1 MKKVL
6 GLDLG
11 VGSIGWS
18 LIALDEYQ
26 RPAEILGMGCRIVPL
41 TKEENKF
48 ASGRGISEN
57 AKRTQMRTMR
67 KMLDRYQQRRTKLA
81 NILREHQMYPDEA
94 LMQLPLMQLWQL
106 RADAATPGRQLSLPE
121 LGRVLY
127 HLSQKRGY
135 RHSKS
140 DESGEKKDTEYVAK
154 VKSRYQQIQEEGFTV
169 GQHFAKLLKDNEQH
183 SERGGVYYNYRT
195 KDQVFPREA
204 YAEEFD
210 RIMAVQRG
218 FHPSLTDR
226 LIAKLRD
233 CIFYQRPLKSC
244 KHLVSYCEFERKQV
258 ELPVKQVERDGTIT
272 YKKQLVDV
280 GPKVAPKSS
289 PLAEVCRIWET
300 LNNLRLYFPD
310 GSERTIT
317 QEEHQRLFDYLQEN
331 DALNLAQT
339 KKILKCKDED
349 LFSNILIEKKK
360 KEKPTEKKKKKGGN
374 EEALSLSALPEEEQ
388 AKKQKETSKDKEDTG
403 NPEVKIKGNTTTA
416 TLRKALKGYK
426 QYLELLSFELSEE
439 EKAEPETGELRP
451 VISERYQQEPLYK
464 LWHILYSIEDK
475 EAMRRAL
482 TKQLGISEADLEAGL
497 LDRLFKID
505 FVKQGYANKSI
516 KFISKLLPHLMQ
528 GYMYSEAAERA
539 GKRHSESLT
548 SEDLQQRPLLDKI
561 PVLQRNSLRQPVV
574 EKILNQMINLV
585 NQLKAD
591 YGEIDEVRVELAR
604 ELKMSREERKRTASN
619 QNKNENAN
627 ARIAALITKDYGLH
641 PTKTRIQ
648 KHKLWKETEGNC
660 MYCGKPVDIKQF
672 LLGSEVEVEHI
683 IPRSILYDDS
693 LSNKTCACHECN
705 QEKGNRTAKEYIL
718 SKDEET
724 QKKYNARV
732 QELFERHKISSAKH
746 SRLHMTL
753 ADIPEDFLERHMR
766 LTQYIS
772 REAHSILAKG
782 IRCVETSSGGI
793 TATLRRLWGYDTIL
807 KELNFEIY
815 KSRGETET
823 ILVDGVATERIANWS
838 KRNDHRHHALDA
850 LVVACS
856 DRKYIRRLNHQNS
869 EADSDSMHDELQET
883 GGKHTDQKQLLDRW
897 LKAQPHFAP
906 HVVQAKIAEI
916 LISLQPEEKTY
927 SRGRNIIKRKGERFV
942 QEGILVPRGALSKE
956 TVYGSILQKEQ
967 QKFVYKRPLQK
978 LGNSDLKS
986 IVDQRLRGII
996 AQRLA
1001 EHGGD
1006 RDKAFAEPLY
1016 SDRAQTQQ
1024 IRSVRCFPT
1033 KGQNTL
1039 IPLRY
1044 DTQGRAKAFIAPGNN
1059 HHVAFYTDSKGQ
1071 LREYV
1076 SSFCQV
1082 IERVRFSL
1090 PPIIY
1095 DPRATMEQALSIAE
1109 LPESVIKD
1117 LPPSDWVIKETLRR
1131 DEFFLM
1137 GMSDEEIA
1145 SALEAQNY
1153 SLLSR
1158 HLYRVQKLSSINYVF
1173 RHHLETSVKEDK
1185 STRGEVPMSY
1195 RVQSLTTYS
1204 NLNPRKVK
1212 IDRLGRI
1219 SLL

>member
-18 LIALDEYQ
+18 LIALDEGQ

-41 TKEENKF
+41 TDEENKF
-48 ASGRGISEN
+48 ASGGGISEN

-140 DESGEKKDTEYVAK
+140 DESGEDKETKYVAE
-154 VKSRYQQIQEEGFTV
+154 VKSRYQQIQEEGLTV

-210 RIMAVQRG
+210 RIMAVQRS

-258 ELPVKQVERDGTIT
+258 ALPVKQVERDGTIT

-317 QEEHQRLFDYLQEN
+317 QEERQRLFDYLQEN
-331 DALNLAQT
+331 DALSLAET
-339 KKILKCKDED
+339 KKLLKCKDED
-349 LFSNILIEKKK
+349 LFSNILMEKKK
-360 KEKPTEKKKKKGGN
+360 KEKPTKKKKEGEK
-374 EEALSLSALPEEEQ
+374 EQDLSLSALPVEEQTKEEE
-388 AKKQKETSKDKEDTG
+388 KKAKDKEEKG

-416 TLRKALKGYK
+416 ILRKALKGYK
-426 QYLELLSFELSEE
+426 QYLELLSFELSEV
-439 EKAEPETGELRP
+439 EKADPETGELRP
-451 VISERYQQEPLYK
+451 VISEHYQQEPLYK
-464 LWHILYSIEDK
+464 LWHILYSIEDR
-475 EAMRRAL
+475 EAMGRAL
-482 TKQLGISEADLEAGL
+482 TKQLGISVADLDAGL
-497 LDRLFKID
+497 LDQLFKVD

-516 KFISKLLPHLMQ
+516 KFISKLIPHLMQ
-528 GYMYSEAAERA
+528 GYMYSEAAKLA
-539 GKRHSESLT
+539 DKRHSESLT
-548 SEDLQQRPLLDKI
+548 SEELQQRPLLDKI

-574 EKILNQMINLV
+574 EKILNQMIHLV

-604 ELKMSREERKRTASN
+604 ELKMSREERERTASN
-619 QNKNENAN
+619 QRKNETENQ
-627 ARIAALITKDYGLH
+627 RIAALITKDYGLH

-648 KHKLWKETEGNC
+648 KYKLWKETEGNC
-660 MYCGKPVDIKQF
+660 MYCGKAVDIKRF

-705 QEKGNRTAKEYIL
+705 QDKGNRTAKEYIL
-718 SKDEET
+718 SKDEAT
-724 QKKYNARV
+724 QRKYNARV
-732 QELFERHKISSAKH
+732 QELFERHKISSAKR
-746 SRLHMTL
+746 SRLHMMV
-753 ADIPEDFLERHMR
+753 ADIPEDFLERHLR

-772 REAHSILAKG
+772 REAHSLLAKG
-782 IRCVETSSGGI
+782 IRSVEASSGGI

-823 ILVDGVATERIANWS
+823 ILVEGVATERIANWS

-850 LVVACS
+850 LVVACTN
-856 DRKYIRRLNHQNS
+856 REHIQRLNYLNS
-869 EADSDSMHDELQET
+869 EADRKGMGDELKET
-883 GGKHTDQKQLLDRW
+883 EGQHTDQKQLLDRW

-906 HVVQAKIAEI
+906 HIVKAKVAEI

-927 SRGRNIIKRKGERFV
+927 SRGRNIIQRKGERFV
-942 QEGILVPRGALSKE
+942 QEGILVPRGELWEATL
-956 TVYGSILQKEQ
+956 YGSIQ
-967 QKFVYKRPLQK
+967 QKGLQRFVYKCSLQK
-978 LGNSDLKS
+978 LKEANLKS

-1001 EHGGD
+1001 EHGND
-1006 RDKAFAEPLY
+1006 PKKAFAEPLY

-1024 IRSVRCFPT
+1024 VRSVRCFA
-1033 KGQNTL
+1033 KFRSGTL
-1039 IPLRY
+1039 LPLRH
-1044 DTQGRAKAFIAPGNN
+1044 DAQGRAKAFIAPGNN
-1059 HHVAFYTDSKGQ
+1059 HHVAFYTDSKGR

-1082 IERVRFSL
+1082 IERVRFGL

-1095 DPRATMEQALSIAE
+1095 DPRATMEQALSITE
-1109 LPESVIKD
+1109 LPESVLKG
-1117 LPPSDWVIKETLRR
+1117 LPPSDWSLKEFIRKGDSIL
-1131 DEFFLM
+1131 L

-1145 SALEAQNY
+1145 AALEAKDY
-1153 SLLSR
+1153 SLLS
-1158 HLYRVQKLSSINYVF
+1158 LYLYCVKSVSGGDYRF
-1173 RHHLETSVKEDK
+1173 RHHLETNDEKKKNAV
-1185 STRGEVPMSY
+1185 GNVPKFYRKRSPSSY
-1195 RVQSLTTYS
+1195 TE
-1204 NLNPRKVK
+1204 LNPRKVK
-1212 IDRLGRI
+1212 IDRLGKI

>member
-18 LIALDEYQ
+18 LIALDEDQ

-48 ASGRGISEN
+48 ASGGGISEN

-140 DESGEKKDTEYVAK
+140 DESGEDKETKYVAE
-154 VKSRYQQIQEEGFTV
+154 VKSRYQQIQEEGLTV
-169 GQHFAKLLKDNEQH
+169 GQHFAKLLKDTEQR

-317 QEEHQRLFDYLQEN
+317 QEERQRLFDYLQEN
-331 DALNLAQT
+331 DALSLAQT
-339 KKILKCKDED
+339 KKLLKCKED
-349 LFSNILIEKKK
+349 LFSNILLEKKK
-360 KEKPTEKKKKKGGN
+360 KEKPTKKKKKGEN

-388 AKKQKETSKDKEDTG
+388 AKMEVETAKDKEEKG
-403 NPEVKIKGNTTTA
+403 NPEVKIKGNTTTT

-426 QYLELLSFELSEE
+426 QYLELLSFELSEV
-439 EKAEPETGELRP
+439 EKADPETGELRP
-451 VISERYQQEPLYK
+451 VISEHYQQEPLYK
-464 LWHILYSIEDK
+464 LWHILYSIEDR
-475 EAMRRAL
+475 EAMGRAL
-482 TKQLGISEADLEAGL
+482 TKQLGISVADLDAGL
-497 LDRLFKID
+497 LDQLFKVD

-516 KFISKLLPHLMQ
+516 KFISKLIPHLMQ
-528 GYMYSEAAERA
+528 GQMYSEAAKLA

-548 SEDLQQRPLLDKI
+548 SEELQQRPLLDKI

-591 YGEIDEVRVELAR
+591 YEEIDEVRVELAR
-604 ELKMSREERKRTASN
+604 ELKMSREERERTASN
-619 QNKNENAN
+619 QRKNETENQ
-627 ARIAALITKDYGLH
+627 RIAALITKYYGLH

-660 MYCGKPVDIKQF
+660 MYCGEPVDIKQF

-705 QEKGNRTAKEYIL
+705 QDKGNRTAKEYIL
-718 SKDEET
+718 SKDEAT
-724 QKKYNARV
+724 QRKYNARV
-732 QELFERHKISSAKH
+732 QGLFERHKISSAKR
-746 SRLHMTL
+746 SRLLMTV

-772 REAHSILAKG
+772 REAHSLLTKG

-823 ILVDGVATERIANWS
+823 ILTEGVPTERIANWS

-856 DRKYIRRLNHQNS
+856 DKKYIQRLNYQNS
-869 EADSDSMHDELQET
+869 EADRKSMKDELKEPE
-883 GGKHTDQKQLLDRW
+883 GKHADQQQLLDRW
-897 LKAQPHFAP
+897 LRAQPHFAP
-906 HVVQAKIAEI
+906 HVVQDKIAEI
-916 LISLQPEEKTY
+916 LISLQPEERTY
-927 SRGRNIIKRKGERFV
+927 SRGRNIVKRKGERFV
-942 QEGILVPRGALSKE
+942 QEGILVPRGELWEA
-956 TVYGSILQKEQ
+956 TFYGSIQ
-967 QKFVYKRPLQK
+967 QKGLQRFVYKCSLQK
-978 LGNSDLKS
+978 LKEANLKS

-1006 RDKAFAEPLY
+1006 PKKAFAEPLY

-1024 IRSVRCFPT
+1024 VRSVRCFA
-1033 KGQNTL
+1033 KFRSGTL
-1039 IPLRY
+1039 LPLRY
-1044 DTQGRAKAFIAPGNN
+1044 DAQGRAKAFIAPGNN

-1071 LREYV
+1071 LQEYV

-1082 IERVRFSL
+1082 IERVRFGL

-1095 DPRATMEQALSIAE
+1095 DPRTTMEQALSITE
-1109 LPESVIKD
+1109 LPGSVLKG
-1117 LPPSDWVIKETLRR
+1117 LPPSDWSLKEFIRKGDSIL
-1131 DEFFLM
+1131 L

-1145 SALEAQNY
+1145 AALEAKDY
-1153 SLLSR
+1153 SLLS
-1158 HLYRVQKLSSINYVF
+1158 LYLYCVKSVSGGDYRF
-1173 RHHLETSVKEDK
+1173 RHHLETNDEKKKNAV
-1185 STRGEVPMSY
+1185 GNVPKFYRKRSPGSY
-1195 RVQSLTTYS
+1195 TE
-1204 NLNPRKVK
+1204 LNPRKVK

>member
-1 MKKVL
+1 
-6 GLDLG
+6 
-11 VGSIGWS
+11 
-18 LIALDEYQ
+18 
-26 RPAEILGMGCRIVPL
+26 
-41 TKEENKF
+41 
-48 ASGRGISEN
+48 
-57 AKRTQMRTMR
+57 
-67 KMLDRYQQRRTKLA
+67 
-81 NILREHQMYPDEA
+81 MY
-94 LMQLPLMQLWQL
+94 
-106 RADAATPGRQLSLPE
+106 
-121 LGRVLY
+121 
-127 HLSQKRGY
+127 
-135 RHSKS
+135 HS
-140 DESGEKKDTEYVAK
+140 
-154 VKSRYQQIQEEGFTV
+154 
-169 GQHFAKLLKDNEQH
+169 
-183 SERGGVYYNYRT
+183 
-195 KDQVFPREA
+195 
-204 YAEEFD
+204 
-210 RIMAVQRG
+210 
-218 FHPSLTDR
+218 
-226 LIAKLRD
+226 
-233 CIFYQRPLKSC
+233 FYPP
-244 KHLVSYCEFERKQV
+244 Y
-258 ELPVKQVERDGTIT
+258 
-272 YKKQLVDV
+272 
-280 GPKVAPKSS
+280 
-289 PLAEVCRIWET
+289 
-300 LNNLRLYFPD
+300 YFPD

-317 QEEHQRLFDYLQEN
+317 QEERQRLFDYLQEN
-331 DALNLAQT
+331 DALSLTQT
-339 KKILKCKDED
+339 KVLLKCKDED
-349 LFSNILIEKKK
+349 LFSNILMEKKK
-360 KEKPTEKKKKKGGN
+360 KEKPTKKKKKGGN
-374 EEALSLSALPEEEQ
+374 EEALFLSALPEEEQ
-388 AKKQKETSKDKEDTG
+388 AKKEEETAKDKEEKG

-426 QYLELLSFELSEE
+426 PYLELLSFELSEE
-439 EKAEPETGELRP
+439 EKADPETGELRP

-482 TKQLGISEADLEAGL
+482 TRQLGISVADLEAGL

-528 GYMYSEAAERA
+528 EQTYSEAAKRA

-548 SEDLQQRPLLDKI
+548 ADELQQRPLLDKI

-591 YGEIDEVRVELAR
+591 YGEIDEARVELAR
-604 ELKMSREERKRTASN
+604 ELKMSREERERTASN
-619 QNKNENAN
+619 QRKNEKENQ
-627 ARIAALITKDYGLH
+627 RIAALITKDYGLH

-648 KHKLWKETEGNC
+648 KYKLWKETEGHC
-660 MYCGKPVDIKQF
+660 MYCGEAVDIKQF

-693 LSNKTCACHECN
+693 LSNKTCACHKCN
-705 QEKGNRTAKEYIL
+705 SEKNNRTAKEYIL

-732 QELFERHKISSAKH
+732 QELFERHKISSAKR

-772 REAHSILAKG
+772 REAHSLLTKG
-782 IRCVETSSGGI
+782 IRCVEASSGGI
-793 TATLRRLWGYDTIL
+793 TATLRRLWGYDKIL

-823 ILVDGVATERIANWS
+823 ILIEGVPTERIANWS

-850 LVVACS
+850 LVVACT
-856 DRKYIRRLNHQNS
+856 DRKYIQRLNHQNS

-883 GGKHTDQKQLLDRW
+883 GGKHTDQQQLLDRW
-897 LKAQPHFAP
+897 LRAQPHFAP

-1001 EHGGD
+1001 EHDGD

-1039 IPLRY
+1039 IPLHY
-1044 DTQGRAKAFIAPGNN
+1044 DAQGKAKAFIAPGNN

-1071 LREYV
+1071 RQEYV

-1082 IERVRFSL
+1082 IERVRFGL

-1095 DPRATMEQALSIAE
+1095 NPRATMEQALTIAE
-1109 LPESVIKD
+1109 LPESVLKA
-1117 LPPSDWVIKETLRR
+1117 LPPSDWSLKEFIRKGDSIL
-1131 DEFFLM
+1131 L
-1137 GMSDEEIA
+1137 GMSDKEIA
-1145 SALEAQNY
+1145 AALEAKRY

-1158 HLYRVQKLSSINYVF
+1158 HLYRVQKLTTRDYYF
-1173 RHHLETSVKEDK
+1173 RHHLESSVKDDK
-1185 STRGEVPMSY
+1185 NAAGEVPKFY
-1195 RVQSLTTYS
+1195 RVQSMKTYS
-1204 NLNPRKVK
+1204 DLNPRKVK
-1212 IDRLGRI
+1212 VDRLGRI

>member
-18 LIALDEYQ
+18 LIALDEDQ

-48 ASGRGISEN
+48 ASGGGISEN

-67 KMLDRYQQRRTKLA
+67 KMLDRYQQRRTKLT

-140 DESGEKKDTEYVAK
+140 DESGEKKDTEYVAE
-154 VKSRYQQIQEEGFTV
+154 VKSRYQQIQEEGLTV
-169 GQHFAKLLKDNEQH
+169 GQHFAKLLKETEQH

-210 RIMAVQRG
+210 RIMAVQRS

-317 QEEHQRLFDYLQEN
+317 QEERQRLFDYLQEN

-349 LFSNILIEKKK
+349 LFSNILLEKKK
-360 KEKPTEKKKKKGGN
+360 KEKPTEKK
-374 EEALSLSALPEEEQ
+374 EEE
-388 AKKQKETSKDKEDTG
+388 TGKDKEDTG

-426 QYLELLSFELSEE
+426 QYLELLSFELTQE
-439 EKAEPETGELRP
+439 EKADPETGELRP

-482 TKQLGISEADLEAGL
+482 TRQLGISEADLEAGL

-528 GYMYSEAAERA
+528 GYMYSEAAERV
-539 GKRHSESLT
+539 GKRHSDSLT

-604 ELKMSREERKRTASN
+604 ELKMSREERERTASN
-619 QNKNENAN
+619 QRKNEKENQ
-627 ARIAALITKDYGLH
+627 RIAALITKDYGLH

-648 KHKLWKETEGNC
+648 KYKLWKETEGNC
-660 MYCGKPVDIKQF
+660 MYCGKTVDIKQF

-693 LSNKTCACHECN
+693 LSNKTCACRECN
-705 QEKGNRTAKEYIL
+705 QAKGNRTAKEYIL

-772 REAHSILAKG
+772 REAHSILTKG
-782 IRCVETSSGGI
+782 IRRVQASSGGI

-823 ILVDGVATERIANWS
+823 ILIEGVPTERIANWS

-850 LVVACS
+850 LVVACT
-856 DRKYIRRLNHQNS
+856 DRKYIQRLNYLNS
-869 EADSDSMHDELQET
+869 EADRKGMGDELKET
-883 GGKHTDQKQLLDRW
+883 EGQHTDQQQLLDRW
-897 LKAQPHFAP
+897 LRAQPHFAP

-942 QEGILVPRGALSKE
+942 QEGILVPRGELWEA
-956 TVYGSILQKEQ
+956 TIYGSIQ
-967 QKFVYKRPLQK
+967 QKGLLKYVYKRPIQK
-978 LGNSDLKS
+978 LGNSELDS
-986 IVDQRLRGII
+986 IVDQRLRSII

-1006 RDKAFAEPLY
+1006 PKKAFAEPLY

-1024 IRSVRCFPT
+1024 VRTVRCFA
-1033 KGQNTL
+1033 KFCSGTL
-1039 IPLRY
+1039 LPLRH
-1044 DTQGRAKAFIAPGNN
+1044 DAQGKAKAFIAPGNN

-1082 IERVRFSL
+1082 IERVRFGL

-1095 DPRATMEQALSIAE
+1095 NPRATMEQALTIAE
-1109 LPESVIKD
+1109 LPESVLKA
-1117 LPPSDWVIKETLRR
+1117 LPPSDWSLQ
-1131 DEFFLM
+1131 EFIRKGDSILL

-1145 SALEAQNY
+1145 AALEAKDY
-1153 SLLSR
+1153 SLLSL
-1158 HLYRVQKLSSINYVF
+1158 HLYCVRSASRGDYRF
-1173 RHHLETSVKEDK
+1173 RHHIETNDEKKKNAV
-1185 STRGEVPMSY
+1185 GNVPKFY
-1195 RVQSLTTYS
+1195 RKRSPGTYTD
-1204 NLNPRKVK
+1204 LNPRKVK

>member
-18 LIALDEYQ
+18 LIALDEDQ

-41 TKEENKF
+41 STEESKF
-48 ASGRGISEN
+48 ASGEGISKN
-57 AKRTQMRTMR
+57 AERTQMRTMR

-106 RADAATPGRQLSLPE
+106 RADAATPGQQLSLPE

-154 VKSRYQQIQEEGFTV
+154 VKSRYQQIQEEGLTV

-289 PLAEVCRIWET
+289 PLVEVCRIWET

-317 QEEHQRLFDYLQEN
+317 QEERQRLFDYLQEN
-331 DALNLAQT
+331 DALSFTQT
-339 KKILKCKDED
+339 KKLLGIKPKEQVWCND
-349 LFSNILIEKKK
+349 LL
-360 KEKPTEKKKKKGGN
+360 
-374 EEALSLSALPEEEQ
+374 
-388 AKKQKETSKDKEDTG
+388 TSK
-403 NPEVKIKGNTTTA
+403 VKGNRTIA
-416 TLRKALKGYK
+416 PLIKAFADYP
-426 QYLELLSFELSEE
+426 QYLDLLPFELAQE
-439 EKAEPETGELRP
+439 EKADPETGELCP

-482 TKQLGISEADLEAGL
+482 TKQLGISEADLDAGL
-497 LDRLFKID
+497 LDQLFKVD

-516 KFISKLLPHLMQ
+516 RFISKLLPHLMQ
-528 GYMYSEAAERA
+528 GQMYSEAAKRA

-548 SEDLQQRPLLDKI
+548 LDELQTRPLLDKI

-604 ELKMSREERKRTASN
+604 ELKMSREERERTAKN
-619 QNKNENAN
+619 QRKNEKENT
-627 ARIAALITKDYGLH
+627 RIAGLIKELGLY
-641 PTKTRIQ
+641 PTRARIQ
-648 KHKLWKETEGNC
+648 KYKLWEESQECC
-660 MYCGKPVDIKQF
+660 MYCGKMMNLTQF
-672 LLGSEVEVEHI
+672 LSGSEVEVEHI

-693 LSNKTCACHECN
+693 LSNKTCACRRCN

-718 SKDEET
+718 SKDQAT
-724 QKKYNARV
+724 QEAYNARV
-732 QELFERHKISSAKH
+732 QELFELHKISAAKR

-753 ADIPEDFLERHMR
+753 SDIPEDFIERHLR

-772 REAHSILAKG
+772 REAQSILAKG
-782 IRCVETSSGGI
+782 IRYVRASEGTV
-793 TATLRRLWGYDTIL
+793 TATLRRLWGYDEIL
-807 KELNFEIY
+807 KRLNFEIY

-823 ILVDGVATERIANWS
+823 VSVGGVATERLANWS

-850 LVVACS
+850 LVVACT
-856 DRKYIRRLNHQNS
+856 RQGYIQRLNRLNTEEDKQ
-869 EADSDSMHDELQET
+869 SMRDELPTQDEQR
-883 GGKHTDQKQLLDRW
+883 GERLQLLERW
-897 LKAQPHFAP
+897 LIAQPHFAP
-906 HVVQAKIAEI
+906 HIVQGKVAEI
-916 LISLQPEEKTY
+916 LVSLHPGGKTY
-927 SRGRNIIKRKGERFV
+927 SRGRNIIKRKGQRFV
-942 QEGILVPRGALSKE
+942 QEGILVPRGALSAE
-956 TVYGSILQKEQ
+956 TVYGSIQQKEL
-967 QKFVYKRPLQK
+967 QKFVYKRPLQD
-978 LGNSDLKS
+978 LGSSDLDS
-986 IVDQRLRGII
+986 IVDQHLRGII

-1001 EHGGD
+1001 EHGND
-1006 RDKAFAEPLY
+1006 TDKAFAEPLY

-1024 IRSVRCFPT
+1024 IRSVRCFPK

-1044 DTQGRAKAFIAPGNN
+1044 DAQGRAKAFIAPGNN

-1071 LREYV
+1071 LQEYV
-1076 SSFCQV
+1076 SNFCQV
-1082 IERVRFSL
+1082 IERVRFGL

-1095 DPRATMEQALSIAE
+1095 DPRATMEQALAMVE
-1109 LPESVIKD
+1109 LPESVLKG
-1117 LPPSDWVIKETLRR
+1117 LPPSDWSLKEFIRKGDSIL
-1131 DEFFLM
+1131 L

-1145 SALEAQNY
+1145 AALEAKDY
-1153 SLLSR
+1153 SLLS
-1158 HLYRVQKLSSINYVF
+1158 LYLYCVKSVSGGDYWF
-1173 RHHLETSVKEDK
+1173 RHHLETNDEKKKNAVGNIPKF
-1185 STRGEVPMSY
+1185 Y
-1195 RVQSLTTYS
+1195 RVRGPRPYIE
-1204 NLNPRKVK
+1204 LNPRKVK
-1212 IDRLGRI
+1212 VDRLGKI

>member
-18 LIALDEYQ
+18 LIALDEDE

-41 TKEENKF
+41 TDEENKF
-48 ASGRGISEN
+48 ASGGGISEN

-67 KMLDRYQQRRTKLA
+67 KMLDRYKQRRTKLA

-140 DESGEKKDTEYVAK
+140 DESGEDKETKYVAE
-154 VKSRYQQIQEEGFTV
+154 VKSRYQQIQEEGLTV

-210 RIMAVQRG
+210 RIMAVQHG

-317 QEEHQRLFDYLQEN
+317 LEERQRLFDYLQEN
-331 DALNLAQT
+331 DALSLTQT
-339 KKILKCKDED
+339 KELLKCKDED
-349 LFSNILIEKKK
+349 LFSNILMEKKK
-360 KEKPTEKKKKKGGN
+360 KEKPTKKKKKGEQ
-374 EEALSLSALPEEEQ
+374 EEALSLSPLPEEEQ
-388 AKKQKETSKDKEDTG
+388 AKKEEETSKDKEEKG

-439 EKAEPETGELRP
+439 EKADPETGELRP
-451 VISERYQQEPLYK
+451 VISEHYQQEPLYK

-482 TKQLGISEADLEAGL
+482 TRQLGISVADLEAGL

-528 GYMYSEAAERA
+528 EQTYSEAAKRA
-539 GKRHSESLT
+539 GKRHSNSLD
-548 SEDLQQRPLLDKI
+548 SDELQTRPLLDKL

-604 ELKMSREERKRTASN
+604 ELKMSREERKRTTSN
-619 QNKNENAN
+619 QRKNEEENQ
-627 ARIAALITKDYGLH
+627 RIATLITKDYGLH

-648 KHKLWKETEGNC
+648 KYKLWKETEGHC
-660 MYCGKPVDIKQF
+660 MYCGEAVDIKQF

-693 LSNKTCACHECN
+693 LSNKTCACRKCN
-705 QEKGNRTAKEYIL
+705 SEKKNRTAKEYIL
-718 SKDEET
+718 SKNEET

-732 QELFERHKISSAKH
+732 QELFERHKISSAKR

-772 REAHSILAKG
+772 REAHSILTKG
-782 IRCVETSSGGI
+782 IRCVEASSGGI
-793 TATLRRLWGYDTIL
+793 TATLRRLWGYDKIL

-823 ILVDGVATERIANWS
+823 ILIEGVPTERIANWS

-850 LVVACS
+850 LVVACT
-856 DRKYIRRLNHQNS
+856 DRKYIQRLNHQNS

-897 LKAQPHFAP
+897 LRAQPHFAP

-942 QEGILVPRGALSKE
+942 QEGILVPRGELWEATL
-956 TVYGSILQKEQ
+956 YGSIQ
-967 QKFVYKRPLQK
+967 QKGLQRFVYKCSLQK
-978 LGNSDLKS
+978 LKEANLKS

-1006 RDKAFAEPLY
+1006 PKKAFAEPLY
-1016 SDRAQTQQ
+1016 SDRTQTQQ
-1024 IRSVRCFPT
+1024 IRSVRCFA
-1033 KGQNTL
+1033 KFRSGTL
-1039 IPLRY
+1039 VPLRH
-1044 DTQGRAKAFIAPGNN
+1044 DAQGRAKAFIAPGNN

-1082 IERVRFSL
+1082 IERVRFGL

>member
-18 LIALDEYQ
+18 LIALDEDQ

-48 ASGRGISEN
+48 ASGGGISEN

-154 VKSRYQQIQEEGFTV
+154 VKSRYQQIQEEGLTV

-258 ELPVKQVERDGTIT
+258 ELAVKQVERDGTIT

-317 QEEHQRLFDYLQEN
+317 QEERQRLFYYLQEN

-360 KEKPTEKKKKKGGN
+360 KEKPTGKKKKGGN
-374 EEALSLSALPEEEQ
+374 EEDLSLSALPEEEQ
-388 AKKQKETSKDKEDTG
+388 TKKEEEKAKDKEEKG

-439 EKAEPETGELRP
+439 EKADPETGELRP
-451 VISERYQQEPLYK
+451 VISERYQQEPLYR

-482 TKQLGISEADLEAGL
+482 TKQLGISEADLDTGL
-497 LDRLFKID
+497 LDQLFKVD
-505 FVKQGYANKSI
+505 FVK
-516 KFISKLLPHLMQ
+516 
-528 GYMYSEAAERA
+528 
-539 GKRHSESLT
+539 
-548 SEDLQQRPLLDKI
+548 
-561 PVLQRNSLRQPVV
+561 
-574 EKILNQMINLV
+574 
-585 NQLKAD
+585 
-591 YGEIDEVRVELAR
+591 
-604 ELKMSREERKRTASN
+604 
-619 QNKNENAN
+619 
-627 ARIAALITKDYGLH
+627 
-641 PTKTRIQ
+641 
-648 KHKLWKETEGNC
+648 
-660 MYCGKPVDIKQF
+660 
-672 LLGSEVEVEHI
+672 
-683 IPRSILYDDS
+683 
-693 LSNKTCACHECN
+693 
-705 QEKGNRTAKEYIL
+705 
-718 SKDEET
+718 
-724 QKKYNARV
+724 
-732 QELFERHKISSAKH
+732 
-746 SRLHMTL
+746 
-753 ADIPEDFLERHMR
+753 
-766 LTQYIS
+766 
-772 REAHSILAKG
+772 
-782 IRCVETSSGGI
+782 
-793 TATLRRLWGYDTIL
+793 
-807 KELNFEIY
+807 
-815 KSRGETET
+815 
-823 ILVDGVATERIANWS
+823 
-838 KRNDHRHHALDA
+838 
-850 LVVACS
+850 
-856 DRKYIRRLNHQNS
+856 
-869 EADSDSMHDELQET
+869 
-883 GGKHTDQKQLLDRW
+883 
-897 LKAQPHFAP
+897 
-906 HVVQAKIAEI
+906 
-916 LISLQPEEKTY
+916 
-927 SRGRNIIKRKGERFV
+927 
-942 QEGILVPRGALSKE
+942 
-956 TVYGSILQKEQ
+956 
-967 QKFVYKRPLQK
+967 
-978 LGNSDLKS
+978 
-986 IVDQRLRGII
+986 
-996 AQRLA
+996 
-1001 EHGGD
+1001 
-1006 RDKAFAEPLY
+1006 
-1016 SDRAQTQQ
+1016 
-1024 IRSVRCFPT
+1024 
-1033 KGQNTL
+1033 
-1039 IPLRY
+1039 
-1044 DTQGRAKAFIAPGNN
+1044 
-1059 HHVAFYTDSKGQ
+1059 
-1071 LREYV
+1071 
-1076 SSFCQV
+1076 
-1082 IERVRFSL
+1082 
-1090 PPIIY
+1090 
-1095 DPRATMEQALSIAE
+1095 
-1109 LPESVIKD
+1109 
-1117 LPPSDWVIKETLRR
+1117 
-1131 DEFFLM
+1131 
-1137 GMSDEEIA
+1137 
-1145 SALEAQNY
+1145 
-1153 SLLSR
+1153 
-1158 HLYRVQKLSSINYVF
+1158 
-1173 RHHLETSVKEDK
+1173 
-1185 STRGEVPMSY
+1185 
-1195 RVQSLTTYS
+1195 
-1204 NLNPRKVK
+1204 
-1212 IDRLGRI
+1212 
-1219 SLL
+1219 

>member
-18 LIALDEYQ
+18 LIALDEDQ

-48 ASGRGISEN
+48 ASGGGISEN

-154 VKSRYQQIQEEGFTV
+154 VKSRYQQIQEEGLTV

-183 SERGGVYYNYRT
+183 SEHGGVYYNYRT

-317 QEEHQRLFDYLQEN
+317 QEERQRLFDYLQEN
-331 DALNLAQT
+331 DALSLAQT
-339 KKILKCKDED
+339 KKLLKCKDED

-360 KEKPTEKKKKKGGN
+360 KEKPTEKKKKGGN
-374 EEALSLSALPEEEQ
+374 EEDLSLSALPEEEQ
-388 AKKQKETSKDKEDTG
+388 TKKEEEKAKDKEEKG

-439 EKAEPETGELRP
+439 EKADPETGELRP

-482 TKQLGISEADLEAGL
+482 TRQLGISEADLDAGL
-497 LDRLFKID
+497 LDQLFKVD

-528 GYMYSEAAERA
+528 GQMYSEAAKLA
-539 GKRHSESLT
+539 GKRHSDSLS

-604 ELKMSREERKRTASN
+604 ELKMSREERERTASN
-619 QNKNENAN
+619 QRKNEKENQ
-627 ARIAALITKDYGLH
+627 RIAALITKDYGLH

-648 KHKLWKETEGNC
+648 KYKLWKETEGNC
-660 MYCGKPVDIKQF
+660 MYCGKAVDIKQF

-718 SKDEET
+718 SKDEAT

-732 QELFERHKISSAKH
+732 QELFERHKISSAKR

-772 REAHSILAKG
+772 REAHSILTKG

-793 TATLRRLWGYDTIL
+793 TATLRRLWSYDTIL

-823 ILVDGVATERIANWS
+823 ILIEGVPTERIANWS

-856 DRKYIRRLNHQNS
+856 DRKYIQRLNHQNS

-897 LKAQPHFAP
+897 LRAQPHFAP

-956 TVYGSILQKEQ
+956 TVYGSIQ
-967 QKFVYKRPLQK
+967 QGDHREIVCKYALHDIEEKDIPH
-978 LGNSDLKS
+978 
-986 IVDQRLRGII
+986 IVDPRLRNII

-1001 EHGGD
+1001 EHDGD

-1016 SDRAQTQQ
+1016 SDQAQTQQ
-1024 IRSVRCFPT
+1024 VRTVRCFT
-1033 KGQNTL
+1033 GLQKEKL
-1039 IPLRY
+1039 APLRR
-1044 DTQGRAKAFIAPGNN
+1044 DAEGQATAFVSPSNN
-1059 HHVAFYTDSKGQ
+1059 HHVAFYRDAKGQ
-1071 LREYV
+1071 LQEYI
-1076 SSFCQV
+1076 SSFWQV
-1082 IERVRFSL
+1082 IERVRFGL

-1095 DPRATMEQALSIAE
+1095 DPRTTMEQALAIAD
-1109 LPESVIKD
+1109 LPESVLKA
-1117 LPPSDWVIKETLRR
+1117 LPPSDWVIEEILRR

-1145 SALEAQNY
+1145 SALETQNY

-1158 HLYRVQKLSSINYVF
+1158 HLYRVQKLATRSYWF
-1173 RHHLETSVKEDK
+1173 RHHLETSVQDK
-1185 STRGEVPMSY
+1185 TNSRGDVPKFYCVTSFKAY
-1195 RVQSLTTYS
+1195 VR
-1204 NLNPRKVK
+1204 LNPRKVK
-1212 IDRLGRI
+1212 VDRLGKI

>member
-18 LIALDEYQ
+18 LIALDEDQ

-48 ASGRGISEN
+48 ASGGGISEN

-140 DESGEKKDTEYVAK
+140 DESGERKDTEYVAK
-154 VKSRYQQIQEEGFTV
+154 VKSRYQQIQEEGLTV

-317 QEEHQRLFDYLQEN
+317 QEERQRLFDYLQEN

-349 LFSNILIEKKK
+349 LFSNILLEKKK
-360 KEKPTEKKKKKGGN
+360 KEKSTEKK
-374 EEALSLSALPEEEQ
+374 EEE
-388 AKKQKETSKDKEDTG
+388 TGKDKEDTG

-426 QYLELLSFELSEE
+426 QYLELLSFELTQA
-439 EKAEPETGELRP
+439 EKADPETGELRP
-451 VISERYQQEPLYK
+451 IISEHYQQEPLYK

-475 EAMRRAL
+475 EAMKRAL
-482 TKQLGISEADLEAGL
+482 TRQLGISEADLEAGL

-539 GKRHSESLT
+539 GKRHSDSLT

-604 ELKMSREERKRTASN
+604 ELKMSREERERTASN
-619 QNKNENAN
+619 QRKNEKDNQ
-627 ARIAALITKDYGLH
+627 RIATLITKDYGLH

-648 KHKLWKETEGNC
+648 KYKLWKETEGNC
-660 MYCGKPVDIKQF
+660 MYCGKTVDIKQF

-693 LSNKTCACHECN
+693 LSNKTCACRKCN
-705 QEKGNRTAKEYIL
+705 SEKKNRTAKEYIL

-732 QELFERHKISSAKH
+732 QELFERHKISSAKR

-772 REAHSILAKG
+772 REAHSILTKG
-782 IRCVETSSGGI
+782 IRCVEASSGGI

-815 KSRGETET
+815 QSRGETET
-823 ILVDGVATERIANWS
+823 ILIEGVPTERIANWS

-850 LVVACS
+850 LVVACTN
-856 DRKYIRRLNHQNS
+856 REHIQRLNYLNS
-869 EADSDSMHDELQET
+869 EADRKGMGDELKET
-883 GGKHTDQKQLLDRW
+883 EGQHTDQQQLLDRW
-897 LKAQPHFAP
+897 LRAQPHFAP

-956 TVYGSILQKEQ
+956 TVYGSIQ
-967 QKFVYKRPLQK
+967 QGDHREIVCKYALHAIEEKDIPH
-978 LGNSDLKS
+978 
-986 IVDQRLRGII
+986 IVDPRLRNII

-1024 IRSVRCFPT
+1024 VGMKR
-1033 KGQNTL
+1033 
-1039 IPLRY
+1039 
-1044 DTQGRAKAFIAPGNN
+1044 GRLQP
-1059 HHVAFYTDSKGQ
+1059 
-1071 LREYV
+1071 
-1076 SSFCQV
+1076 
-1082 IERVRFSL
+1082 
-1090 PPIIY
+1090 
-1095 DPRATMEQALSIAE
+1095 
-1109 LPESVIKD
+1109 
-1117 LPPSDWVIKETLRR
+1117 
-1131 DEFFLM
+1131 
-1137 GMSDEEIA
+1137 
-1145 SALEAQNY
+1145 
-1153 SLLSR
+1153 LSR
-1158 HLYRVQKLSSINYVF
+1158 RAI
-1173 RHHLETSVKEDK
+1173 TI
-1185 STRGEVPMSY
+1185 M
-1195 RVQSLTTYS
+1195 
-1204 NLNPRKVK
+1204 
-1212 IDRLGRI
+1212 
-1219 SLL
+1219 

>member
-18 LIALDEYQ
+18 LIALDEDQ

-41 TKEENKF
+41 TTEESKF
-48 ASGRGISEN
+48 ASGEGISKN
-57 AKRTQMRTMR
+57 AERTQMRTMR

-154 VKSRYQQIQEEGFTV
+154 VKSRYQQIQEEGLTV

-317 QEEHQRLFDYLQEN
+317 QEERQRLFDYLQEN
-331 DALNLAQT
+331 DALSFTQT
-339 KKILKCKDED
+339 KKLLKIKPKEQVWCND
-349 LFSNILIEKKK
+349 LLTSKV
-360 KEKPTEKKKKKGGN
+360 KGN
-374 EEALSLSALPEEEQ
+374 RTIAPLVKAFTDHPQYLDLLAFDLSL
-388 AKKQKETSKDKEDTG
+388 
-403 NPEVKIKGNTTTA
+403 
-416 TLRKALKGYK
+416 
-426 QYLELLSFELSEE
+426 E
-439 EKAEPETGELRP
+439 EKADPETGELRP
-451 VISERYQQEPLYK
+451 VISESCQQEPLYK

-497 LDRLFKID
+497 LEQLFKID

-528 GYMYSEAAERA
+528 GYMYSEAAKRA

-548 SEDLQQRPLLDKI
+548 LDELQTRPLLDKI

-604 ELKMSREERKRTASN
+604 ELKMSREERERTAKN
-619 QNKNENAN
+619 QRKNEKENN
-627 ARIAALITKDYGLH
+627 RIAGLINELGLY
-641 PTKTRIQ
+641 PTRARIQ
-648 KHKLWKETEGNC
+648 KYKLWEESQECC
-660 MYCGKPVDIKQF
+660 MYCGKMMNLTQF
-672 LLGSEVEVEHI
+672 LSGSEVEVEHI

-693 LSNKTCACHECN
+693 LSNKTCACRKCN
-705 QEKGNRTAKEYIL
+705 QEKGNHTAKEYIL
-718 SKDEET
+718 SKDEAT

-732 QELFERHKISSAKH
+732 QELFERHKISSAKR

-753 ADIPEDFLERHMR
+753 ADIPKDFLERHMR

-772 REAHSILAKG
+772 REAHSLLTKG
-782 IRCVETSSGGI
+782 IRSVEASSGGI

-856 DRKYIRRLNHQNS
+856 DRKYIQRLNHQNS
-869 EADSDSMHDELQET
+869 EADRKSMGDDLKET
-883 GGKHTDQKQLLDRW
+883 EGQHTDQQQLLDRW

-956 TVYGSILQKEQ
+956 TVYGSIQ
-967 QKFVYKRPLQK
+967 QGDHREIVCKYALHAIEEKDIPH
-978 LGNSDLKS
+978 
-986 IVDQRLRGII
+986 IVDPRLRNII

-1001 EHGGD
+1001 EHDGD

-1016 SDRAQTQQ
+1016 SDQAQTQQ
-1024 IRSVRCFPT
+1024 VRTVRCFT
-1033 KGQNTL
+1033 GLQREKL
-1039 IPLRY
+1039 APLRW
-1044 DTQGRAKAFIAPGNN
+1044 DAEGQATAFVSPSNN
-1059 HHVAFYTDSKGQ
+1059 HHVAFYRDAKGQ
-1071 LREYV
+1071 LQEYI
-1076 SSFCQV
+1076 SSFWQV
-1082 IERVRFSL
+1082 IERVRFGL

-1095 DPRATMEQALSIAE
+1095 DPRATMEQALAIAD
-1109 LPESVIKD
+1109 LPESVLKA
-1117 LPPSDWVIKETLRR
+1117 LPPSDWVIEEILRR

-1137 GMSDEEIA
+1137 GMNDEEIA
-1145 SALEAQNY
+1145 SALETQNY

-1158 HLYRVQKLSSINYVF
+1158 HLYRVQKLATRSYWF
-1173 RHHLETSVKEDK
+1173 RHHLETSVQDK
-1185 STRGEVPMSY
+1185 TNSRGDVPKFYCVTSFKGY
-1195 RVQSLTTYS
+1195 GK
-1204 NLNPRKVK
+1204 LNPRKVK
-1212 IDRLGRI
+1212 VDRLGRI

>member
-18 LIALDEYQ
+18 LIALDEDQ

-48 ASGRGISEN
+48 ASGGGISEN

-140 DESGEKKDTEYVAK
+140 DESGERKDTEYVAK
-154 VKSRYQQIQEEGFTV
+154 VKIRYQQIQEEGLTV

-258 ELPVKQVERDGTIT
+258 ELSVKQVERDGTIT

-317 QEEHQRLFDYLQEN
+317 LEERQRLFDYLQEN
-331 DALNLAQT
+331 DALSLTQT
-339 KKILKCKDED
+339 KELLKCKDED
-349 LFSNILIEKKK
+349 LFSNILLEKKK
-360 KEKPTEKKKKKGGN
+360 KEKPTAKK
-374 EEALSLSALPEEEQ
+374 EEE
-388 AKKQKETSKDKEDTG
+388 TGKDKEDTG

-426 QYLELLSFELSEE
+426 PYLELLSFELSEE
-439 EKAEPETGELRP
+439 EKADPETGELRP

-482 TKQLGISEADLEAGL
+482 TRQLGISVADLEAGL

-528 GYMYSEAAERA
+528 EQTYSEAAKRA

-548 SEDLQQRPLLDKI
+548 ADELQQRPLLDKI

-591 YGEIDEVRVELAR
+591 YGEIDEARVELAR
-604 ELKMSREERKRTASN
+604 ELKMSREERERTASN
-619 QNKNENAN
+619 QRKNETENQ
-627 ARIAALITKDYGLH
+627 RIAALITKDYGLH

-648 KHKLWKETEGNC
+648 KYKLWKETEGHC
-660 MYCGKPVDIKQF
+660 MYCGEAVDIKQF

-693 LSNKTCACHECN
+693 LSNKTCACHKCN
-705 QEKGNRTAKEYIL
+705 SEKNNRTAKEYIL

-732 QELFERHKISSAKH
+732 QELFERHKISSAKR

-753 ADIPEDFLERHMR
+753 ADIPEDFLERYMR

-772 REAHSILAKG
+772 REAHSLLTKG

-793 TATLRRLWGYDTIL
+793 TATLRRLWGYDEIL

-823 ILVDGVATERIANWS
+823 ILIEGVPTERIANWS

-850 LVVACS
+850 LVVACTCQG
-856 DRKYIRRLNHQNS
+856 YIQRLNRLNTEEYKQ
-869 EADSDSMHDELQET
+869 SMRDELKET
-883 GGKHTDQKQLLDRW
+883 EGKHADQKQLLDRW
-897 LKAQPHFAP
+897 LRAQPHFAP
-906 HVVQAKIAEI
+906 HVVQDKVAEI
-916 LISLQPEEKTY
+916 LVSFHPGGKTY

-942 QEGILVPRGALSKE
+942 QEGILVPRGELWEA
-956 TVYGSILQKEQ
+956 TIYGSIQ
-967 QKFVYKRPLQK
+967 QKGLQRFVYKCSLQK
-978 LGNSDLKS
+978 LKEANLKS

-1001 EHGGD
+1001 EHGND
-1006 RDKAFAEPLY
+1006 PKKAFAEPLY

-1024 IRSVRCFPT
+1024 VRSVRCFA
-1033 KGQNTL
+1033 KFRSGTL
-1039 IPLRY
+1039 VPLRH
-1044 DTQGRAKAFIAPGNN
+1044 DAQGKAKAFIAPGNN

-1082 IERVRFSL
+1082 IERVRFGL

-1158 HLYRVQKLSSINYVF
+1158 HLYRVQKLATRSYWF
-1173 RHHLETSVKEDK
+1173 RHHLETSVQDK
-1185 STRGEVPMSY
+1185 TNSRGDVPKFHCVTSFKGY
-1195 RVQSLTTYS
+1195 GK
-1204 NLNPRKVK
+1204 LNPRKVK

>member
-18 LIALDEYQ
+18 LIALDEGQ

-41 TKEENKF
+41 TDEENKF
-48 ASGRGISEN
+48 ASGGGISEN

-81 NILREHQMYPDEA
+81 NILREHQMYPDKA

-140 DESGEKKDTEYVAK
+140 DESGEKKETKYVAE
-154 VKSRYQQIQEEGFTV
+154 VKSRYQQIQEEGLTV

-226 LIAKLRD
+226 LITKLRD

-258 ELPVKQVERDGTIT
+258 ELSVKQVERDGTIT

-317 QEEHQRLFDYLQEN
+317 LEERQRLFDYLQEN
-331 DALNLAQT
+331 DALSLAQT

-349 LFSNILIEKKK
+349 LFSNILLEKKK
-360 KEKPTEKKKKKGGN
+360 KEKPTEKKKKGGN

-439 EKAEPETGELRP
+439 EKADPETGELRP
-451 VISERYQQEPLYK
+451 VISERYQQEPLYQ

-482 TKQLGISEADLEAGL
+482 TRQLGISVADLEAGL

-528 GYMYSEAAERA
+528 EQTYSEAAKRA

-548 SEDLQQRPLLDKI
+548 ADELQQRPLLDKI

-585 NQLKAD
+585 NQLKVD
-591 YGEIDEVRVELAR
+591 YGEIDEARVELAR
-604 ELKMSREERKRTASN
+604 ELKMSREERERTASN
-619 QNKNENAN
+619 QRKNETENQ
-627 ARIAALITKDYGLH
+627 RIAALITKDYGLH

-648 KHKLWKETEGNC
+648 KYKLWKETEGHC
-660 MYCGKPVDIKQF
+660 MYCGEAVDIKQF

-693 LSNKTCACHECN
+693 LSNKTCACHKCN
-705 QEKGNRTAKEYIL
+705 SEKNNRTAKEYIL

-732 QELFERHKISSAKH
+732 QELFERHKISSAKR

-772 REAHSILAKG
+772 REAHSLLTKG

-793 TATLRRLWGYDTIL
+793 TATLRRLWGYDEIL

-823 ILVDGVATERIANWS
+823 ILIEGVPTERIANWS

-850 LVVACS
+850 LVVACTCQG
-856 DRKYIRRLNHQNS
+856 YIQRLNRLNTEEYKQ
-869 EADSDSMHDELQET
+869 SMRDELKET
-883 GGKHTDQKQLLDRW
+883 EGKHADQKQLLDRW
-897 LKAQPHFAP
+897 LRAQPHFAP
-906 HVVQAKIAEI
+906 HVVQDKVAEI
-916 LISLQPEEKTY
+916 LVSFHPGGKTY

-1039 IPLRY
+1039 IPLHY

-1082 IERVRFSL
+1082 IERVRFGL

-1109 LPESVIKD
+1109 LPEAVLRV
-1117 LPPSDWVIKETLRR
+1117 LPPSYWRLEVTLRR
-1131 DEFFLM
+1131 NELFLL

-1145 SALEAQNY
+1145 AALEAKRY

-1158 HLYRVQKLSSINYVF
+1158 HLYRVQKLTTRDYYF
-1173 RHHLETSVKEDK
+1173 RHHLESSVKDDK
-1185 STRGEVPMSY
+1185 NAAGEVPKFY
-1195 RVQSLTTYS
+1195 RVQSMKTYS
-1204 NLNPRKVK
+1204 DLNPRKVK

>member
-18 LIALDEYQ
+18 LIALDEDQ

-48 ASGRGISEN
+48 ASGGGISEN

-67 KMLDRYQQRRTKLA
+67 KMLDRYQQRRTKLT

-94 LMQLPLMQLWQL
+94 LMRLPLMQLWQL

-154 VKSRYQQIQEEGFTV
+154 VKSRYQQIQEEGLTV

-210 RIMAVQRG
+210 RIMVVQRG

-310 GSERTIT
+310 GRERTIT
-317 QEEHQRLFDYLQEN
+317 QEERQRLFDYLQEN

-349 LFSNILIEKKK
+349 LFSNILLEKKK
-360 KEKPTEKKKKKGGN
+360 KEKPTKKKK
-374 EEALSLSALPEEEQ
+374 E
-388 AKKQKETSKDKEDTG
+388 ETSKDKEDTG

-439 EKAEPETGELRP
+439 EKADPETGELRP
-451 VISERYQQEPLYK
+451 VISEHYQQEPLYK

-482 TKQLGISEADLEAGL
+482 TRQLGISEADLEAGL
-497 LDRLFKID
+497 LDRLFKVD

-528 GYMYSEAAERA
+528 GQMYSEAAKLA
-539 GKRHSESLT
+539 GKRHSDSLT

-604 ELKMSREERKRTASN
+604 ELKMSREERERTASN
-619 QNKNENAN
+619 QRKNEKENQ
-627 ARIAALITKDYGLH
+627 RIAALITKDYELH

-648 KHKLWKETEGNC
+648 KYKLWKETEGHC
-660 MYCGKPVDIKQF
+660 MYCGEAVDIKQF

-693 LSNKTCACHECN
+693 LSNKTCACHKCN
-705 QEKGNRTAKEYIL
+705 SEKNNRTAKEYIL

-732 QELFERHKISSAKH
+732 QELFERHKISSAKR

-772 REAHSILAKG
+772 REAHSILTKG

-823 ILVDGVATERIANWS
+823 ILVEGVPTERIANWS

-850 LVVACS
+850 LVVACT
-856 DRKYIRRLNHQNS
+856 DKKYIQRLNHQNS
-869 EADSDSMHDELQET
+869 EADRKSMGDELKET
-883 GGKHTDQKQLLDRW
+883 EGKHTDQRQLLDRW

-906 HVVQAKIAEI
+906 HVVQDKIAEI

-956 TVYGSILQKEQ
+956 TVYGSIQQKEL

-978 LGNSDLKS
+978 LGNSDLEF

-996 AQRLA
+996 AKRLA

-1006 RDKAFAEPLY
+1006 RDKAFAEPLF

-1044 DTQGRAKAFIAPGNN
+1044 DAQGRAKAFIAPGNN

-1082 IERVRFSL
+1082 IERVRFGL

-1095 DPRATMEQALSIAE
+1095 NPHATMEQALAIAD
-1109 LPESVIKD
+1109 LPESVLKG

-1185 STRGEVPMSY
+1185 STRGEVPRSY

>member
-18 LIALDEYQ
+18 LIALDEDQ

-48 ASGRGISEN
+48 ASGGGISEN

-140 DESGEKKDTEYVAK
+140 DESGEKKDTEYVAE
-154 VKSRYQQIQEEGFTV
+154 VKSRYQQIQEEGLTV
-169 GQHFAKLLKDNEQH
+169 GQHFAKLLKDTEQH

-210 RIMAVQRG
+210 RIMAVQRS

-289 PLAEVCRIWET
+289 PLGEVCRIWET

-317 QEEHQRLFDYLQEN
+317 QEERQRLFDYLQEN
-331 DALNLAQT
+331 DALSLAQT

-349 LFSNILIEKKK
+349 LFSNILLEKKK
-360 KEKPTEKKKKKGGN
+360 KEKPTEKK
-374 EEALSLSALPEEEQ
+374 E
-388 AKKQKETSKDKEDTG
+388 KETSKAKEDTG

-426 QYLELLSFELSEE
+426 QYLELLSFELTQE
-439 EKAEPETGELRP
+439 EKADPETGELRP
-451 VISERYQQEPLYK
+451 VISEHYQQEPLYK

-475 EAMRRAL
+475 EAMRGAL
-482 TKQLGISEADLEAGL
+482 TRQLGISEADLDAGL
-497 LDRLFKID
+497 LDKLFKVD

-528 GYMYSEAAERA
+528 GQMYSEAAERA
-539 GKRHSESLT
+539 GKRHSDSLT

-561 PVLQRNSLRQPVV
+561 SVLQRNSLRQPVV

-604 ELKMSREERKRTASN
+604 ELKMSREERERTASN
-619 QNKNENAN
+619 QRKNEKENQ
-627 ARIAALITKDYGLH
+627 RIAALITKDYGLH

-693 LSNKTCACHECN
+693 LSNKTCACRKCN
-705 QEKGNRTAKEYIL
+705 SEKKNRTAKEYIL

-732 QELFERHKISSAKH
+732 QELFERHKISSAKR

-772 REAHSILAKG
+772 REAHSILTKG
-782 IRCVETSSGGI
+782 IRCVEASSGGI

-815 KSRGETET
+815 QSRGETET
-823 ILVDGVATERIANWS
+823 ILIEGVPTERIANWS

-850 LVVACS
+850 LVVACTN
-856 DRKYIRRLNHQNS
+856 REHIQRLNYLNS
-869 EADSDSMHDELQET
+869 EADRKGMGDELKET
-883 GGKHTDQKQLLDRW
+883 EGQHTDQQQLLDRW
-897 LKAQPHFAP
+897 LRAQPHFAP

-956 TVYGSILQKEQ
+956 TVYGSIQ
-967 QKFVYKRPLQK
+967 QGDHREIVCKYALHAIEEKDIPH
-978 LGNSDLKS
+978 
-986 IVDQRLRGII
+986 IVDPRLRNII

-1024 IRSVRCFPT
+1024 VRTVRCFA
-1033 KGQNTL
+1033 KFCSGTL
-1039 IPLRY
+1039 LPLRH
-1044 DTQGRAKAFIAPGNN
+1044 DAQGKAKAFIAPGNN

-1082 IERVRFSL
+1082 IERVRFGL

-1095 DPRATMEQALSIAE
+1095 NPRATMEQALTIAE
-1109 LPESVIKD
+1109 LPESVLKA
-1117 LPPSDWVIKETLRR
+1117 LPPSDWSLQ
-1131 DEFFLM
+1131 EFIRKGDSILL

-1145 SALEAQNY
+1145 AALEAKDY
-1153 SLLSR
+1153 SLLSL
-1158 HLYRVQKLSSINYVF
+1158 HLYCVRSASRGDYRF
-1173 RHHLETSVKEDK
+1173 RHHIETNDEKKKNAV
-1185 STRGEVPMSY
+1185 GNVPKFY
-1195 RVQSLTTYS
+1195 RKRSPGTYTD
-1204 NLNPRKVK
+1204 LNPRKVK

>member
-18 LIALDEYQ
+18 LIALDEDQ

-48 ASGRGISEN
+48 ASGGGISEN

-154 VKSRYQQIQEEGFTV
+154 VKSRYQQIQEEGLTV
-169 GQHFAKLLKDNEQH
+169 GQHFAKLLKDNKQH

-258 ELPVKQVERDGTIT
+258 ELAVKQVERDGTIT

-317 QEEHQRLFDYLQEN
+317 QEERQRLFDYLQEN
-331 DALNLAQT
+331 DALSLAQT

-349 LFSNILIEKKK
+349 LFSNILLEKKK
-360 KEKPTEKKKKKGGN
+360 KEKPTEKKKKGGN
-374 EEALSLSALPEEEQ
+374 EEDLSFSALPEEEQ
-388 AKKQKETSKDKEDTG
+388 AKMEAETAKDREEKG

-416 TLRKALKGYK
+416 TLRKAFKGYK

-439 EKAEPETGELRP
+439 EKADPETGELRP
-451 VISERYQQEPLYK
+451 VISERHQQEPLYK

-482 TKQLGISEADLEAGL
+482 TRQLGISEADLDAGL
-497 LDRLFKID
+497 LDQLFKVD

-528 GYMYSEAAERA
+528 EQTYSEAAKRA

-548 SEDLQQRPLLDKI
+548 ADELQQRPLLDKI

-604 ELKMSREERKRTASN
+604 ELKMSREERKRTTSN
-619 QNKNENAN
+619 QRKNEEENQ
-627 ARIAALITKDYGLH
+627 RIATLITKDYGLH

-648 KHKLWKETEGNC
+648 KYKLWKETEGHC
-660 MYCGKPVDIKQF
+660 MYCGEAVDIKQF

-693 LSNKTCACHECN
+693 LSNKTCACRKCN
-705 QEKGNRTAKEYIL
+705 SEKKNRTAKEYIL
-718 SKDEET
+718 SKNEET

-732 QELFERHKISSAKH
+732 QELFERHKISSAKR

-772 REAHSILAKG
+772 REAHSILTKG
-782 IRCVETSSGGI
+782 IRCVEASSGGI
-793 TATLRRLWGYDTIL
+793 TATLRRLWGYDKIL

-823 ILVDGVATERIANWS
+823 ILIEGVPTERIANWS

-850 LVVACS
+850 LVVACT
-856 DRKYIRRLNHQNS
+856 DRKYIQRLNHQNS

-897 LKAQPHFAP
+897 LRVQPHFAP

-942 QEGILVPRGALSKE
+942 QEGILVPRGELWEATL
-956 TVYGSILQKEQ
+956 YGSIQ
-967 QKFVYKRPLQK
+967 QKGLQRFVYKCSLQK
-978 LGNSDLKS
+978 LKEANLKS

-1001 EHGGD
+1001 EHGND
-1006 RDKAFAEPLY
+1006 PKKAFAEPLY
-1016 SDRAQTQQ
+1016 SDQAQTQQ
-1024 IRSVRCFPT
+1024 VRSVRCFA
-1033 KGQNTL
+1033 KFRSGTL
-1039 IPLRY
+1039 VPLRH
-1044 DTQGRAKAFIAPGNN
+1044 DAQGKAKAFIAPGNN

-1076 SSFCQV
+1076 NSFCQV
-1082 IERVRFSL
+1082 IERVRFGL

-1095 DPRATMEQALSIAE
+1095 NPRATMEQALTIAE
-1109 LPESVIKD
+1109 LPESVLKA
-1117 LPPSDWVIKETLRR
+1117 LPPSDWSLKEFIRKGDSIL
-1131 DEFFLM
+1131 L

-1145 SALEAQNY
+1145 AALEAKDY
-1153 SLLSR
+1153 SLLSL
-1158 HLYRVQKLSSINYVF
+1158 HLYCVRSASRGDYWF
-1173 RHHLETSVKEDK
+1173 RHHLETNDEKKKNAV
-1185 STRGEVPMSY
+1185 GNVPKFYRKRSPGSY
-1195 RVQSLTTYS
+1195 TE
-1204 NLNPRKVK
+1204 LNPRKVK

>member
-18 LIALDEYQ
+18 LIALDEDQ

-48 ASGRGISEN
+48 ASGGGISEN

-140 DESGEKKDTEYVAK
+140 DESGEKKDTEYVAE
-154 VKSRYQQIQEEGFTV
+154 VKSRYQQIQEEGLTV
-169 GQHFAKLLKDNEQH
+169 GQHFAKLLKETEQH

-210 RIMAVQRG
+210 RIMAVQCG

-310 GSERTIT
+310 GRERTIT
-317 QEEHQRLFDYLQEN
+317 LEERQRLFDYLQEN

-349 LFSNILIEKKK
+349 LFSNILLEKKK
-360 KEKPTEKKKKKGGN
+360 KEKPTEKK
-374 EEALSLSALPEEEQ
+374 EEE
-388 AKKQKETSKDKEDTG
+388 TGKDKEDTG

-426 QYLELLSFELSEE
+426 QYLELLSFELTQE
-439 EKAEPETGELRP
+439 EKADPETGELRP

-482 TKQLGISEADLEAGL
+482 TRQLGISEADLEAGL

-528 GYMYSEAAERA
+528 GQMYSEAAKRA
-539 GKRHSESLT
+539 GKRHSDSLD
-548 SEDLQQRPLLDKI
+548 SGELQTRPLLDKL

-604 ELKMSREERKRTASN
+604 ELKMSREERERTASN
-619 QNKNENAN
+619 QRKNEKENQ
-627 ARIAALITKDYGLH
+627 RIAALITKDYGLH

-648 KHKLWKETEGNC
+648 KYKLWKETEGNC

-672 LLGSEVEVEHI
+672 LLGSDVEVEHI

-693 LSNKTCACHECN
+693 LSNKTCACRKCN
-705 QEKGNRTAKEYIL
+705 SEKGNRTAKEYIL

-732 QELFERHKISSAKH
+732 QELFERHKISSAKR

-753 ADIPEDFLERHMR
+753 ADIPEDFLERHLR

-772 REAHSILAKG
+772 REAHSILTKG
-782 IRCVETSSGGI
+782 IRRVQASSGGI
-793 TATLRRLWGYDTIL
+793 TATLRRLWGYDEIL
-807 KELNFEIY
+807 KRLNFEIY

-823 ILVDGVATERIANWS
+823 ILIEGVPTERIANWS

-850 LVVACS
+850 LVVACT
-856 DRKYIRRLNHQNS
+856 DRKYIQRLNYQNS
-869 EADSDSMHDELQET
+869 EADRKGMGDELKET
-883 GGKHTDQKQLLDRW
+883 EGQHTDQQQLLDRW
-897 LKAQPHFAP
+897 LRAQPHFAP

-916 LISLQPEEKTY
+916 LISFHPGGKTY

-942 QEGILVPRGALSKE
+942 QEGILVPRGELWEATL
-956 TVYGSILQKEQ
+956 YGSIQ
-967 QKFVYKRPLQK
+967 QKGLQRFVYKCSLQK
-978 LGNSDLKS
+978 LKEANLKY

-996 AQRLA
+996 TQRLA

-1006 RDKAFAEPLY
+1006 RDKAFAEPLF

-1044 DTQGRAKAFIAPGNN
+1044 GAQGRAKAFIAPGNN

-1082 IERVRFSL
+1082 IERVRFGL

-1095 DPRATMEQALSIAE
+1095 DPRATMEQALAIAD
-1109 LPESVIKD
+1109 LPESVLKG

-1185 STRGEVPMSY
+1185 STRGEVPRSY

-1212 IDRLGRI
+1212 VDRLGKI

>member
-18 LIALDEYQ
+18 LIALDEDQ

-41 TKEENKF
+41 TTEESKF
-48 ASGRGISEN
+48 ASGEGISKN
-57 AKRTQMRTMR
+57 AERTQMRTMR
-67 KMLDRYQQRRTKLA
+67 KMLDRYQQRRTKLT
-81 NILREHQMYPDEA
+81 NILREHQMHPDEA
-94 LMQLPLMQLWQL
+94 LMQLPLIQLWQL
-106 RADAATPGRQLSLPE
+106 RADAVTPGRQLSLPE

-140 DESGEKKDTEYVAK
+140 DESGEKKDTEYVAE

-183 SERGGVYYNYRT
+183 SEHGGVYYNYRT

-258 ELPVKQVERDGTIT
+258 ELPIKQVERDGTIT

-317 QEEHQRLFDYLQEN
+317 LEERQRLFDYLQEN
-331 DALNLAQT
+331 DALSFTQT
-339 KKILKCKDED
+339 KKLLKIKPKEQVWCND
-349 LFSNILIEKKK
+349 LL
-360 KEKPTEKKKKKGGN
+360 
-374 EEALSLSALPEEEQ
+374 
-388 AKKQKETSKDKEDTG
+388 TSK
-403 NPEVKIKGNTTTA
+403 VKGNRTIA
-416 TLRKALKGYK
+416 PLIKAFADYP
-426 QYLELLSFELSEE
+426 QYLDLLSFELSEE
-439 EKAEPETGELRP
+439 EKADPETGELRP
-451 VISERYQQEPLYK
+451 AISERYQQEPLYK

-482 TKQLGISEADLEAGL
+482 TRQLGISEADLDTGL
-497 LDRLFKID
+497 LDQLFKVD

-528 GYMYSEAAERA
+528 GQMYSEAAKRA

-548 SEDLQQRPLLDKI
+548 LDELQTRPLLDKI

-604 ELKMSREERKRTASN
+604 ELKMSREERERTAKN
-619 QNKNENAN
+619 QRKNEKENN
-627 ARIAALITKDYGLH
+627 RIAGLINELGLY
-641 PTKTRIQ
+641 PTRARIQ
-648 KHKLWKETEGNC
+648 KYKLWEESQECC
-660 MYCGKPVDIKQF
+660 MYCGKMMNLKQF
-672 LLGSEVEVEHI
+672 LSGSEVEVEHI

-693 LSNKTCACHECN
+693 LSNKTCACRKCN
-705 QEKGNRTAKEYIL
+705 SEKGNRTAKEYIL

-732 QELFERHKISSAKH
+732 QELFERHKISSAKR

-753 ADIPEDFLERHMR
+753 ADIPEDFLERHLR

-772 REAHSILAKG
+772 REAHSLLTKG
-782 IRCVETSSGGI
+782 IRSVEASSGGI

-856 DRKYIRRLNHQNS
+856 DRKYIQRLNHQNS

-883 GGKHTDQKQLLDRW
+883 GGKHTDQQQLLDRW
-897 LKAQPHFAP
+897 LRAQPHFAP

-1001 EHGGD
+1001 EHDGD

-1024 IRSVRCFPT
+1024 VRTVRCFT
-1033 KGQNTL
+1033 GLQREKL
-1039 IPLRY
+1039 APLRR
-1044 DTQGRAKAFIAPGNN
+1044 DEEGQATAFVSPSNN
-1059 HHVAFYTDSKGQ
+1059 HHVAFYRDAKGQ
-1071 LREYV
+1071 LQEYI
-1076 SSFCQV
+1076 SSFWQV
-1082 IERVRFSL
+1082 IERVRFGL

-1095 DPRATMEQALSIAE
+1095 DPRTTMEQALVIAD
-1109 LPESVIKD
+1109 LPESVLKA
-1117 LPPSDWVIKETLRR
+1117 LPPSDWVIEEILRR

-1137 GMSDEEIA
+1137 GMNDEEIA
-1145 SALEAQNY
+1145 SALETQNY

-1158 HLYRVQKLSSINYVF
+1158 HLYRVQKLATRSYWF
-1173 RHHLETSVKEDK
+1173 RHHLETSVQDK
-1185 STRGEVPMSY
+1185 TNSRGDVPKFYCVTSFKGY
-1195 RVQSLTTYS
+1195 GK
-1204 NLNPRKVK
+1204 LNPRKVK
-1212 IDRLGRI
+1212 VDRLGRI

>member
-18 LIALDEYQ
+18 LIALDEGQ

-41 TKEENKF
+41 TDEENKF
-48 ASGRGISEN
+48 ASGGGISEN

-140 DESGEKKDTEYVAK
+140 DESGEDKETKYVAE
-154 VKSRYQQIQEEGFTV
+154 VKSRYQQIQEEGLTV

-310 GSERTIT
+310 GRERTIT
-317 QEEHQRLFDYLQEN
+317 QEERQRLFDYLQEN

-349 LFSNILIEKKK
+349 LFSNILLEKKK
-360 KEKPTEKKKKKGGN
+360 KEKPTEKKKKGGN
-374 EEALSLSALPEEEQ
+374 EEALSLRALPEEEQ
-388 AKKQKETSKDKEDTG
+388 AKKKKETGKDKEDTG

-439 EKAEPETGELRP
+439 EKADPETGELRP

-482 TKQLGISEADLEAGL
+482 TRQLGISVADLEAGL

-528 GYMYSEAAERA
+528 EQTYSEAAKRA

-548 SEDLQQRPLLDKI
+548 ADELQQRPLLDKI

-591 YGEIDEVRVELAR
+591 YGEIDEARVELAR
-604 ELKMSREERKRTASN
+604 ELKMSREERERTASN
-619 QNKNENAN
+619 QRKNETENQ
-627 ARIAALITKDYGLH
+627 RIAALITKDYGLH

-648 KHKLWKETEGNC
+648 KYKLWKETEGHC
-660 MYCGKPVDIKQF
+660 MYCGEAVDIKQF

-693 LSNKTCACHECN
+693 LSNKTCACHKCN
-705 QEKGNRTAKEYIL
+705 SEKNNRTAKEYIL

-732 QELFERHKISSAKH
+732 QELFERHKISSAKR

-772 REAHSILAKG
+772 REAHSILTKG
-782 IRCVETSSGGI
+782 IRRVETSSGGI
-793 TATLRRLWGYDTIL
+793 TAILRRLWGYDEIL

-823 ILVDGVATERIANWS
+823 ILIEGVPTERIANWS

-850 LVVACS
+850 LVVACTCQG
-856 DRKYIRRLNHQNS
+856 YIQRLNRLNTEEYKQ
-869 EADSDSMHDELQET
+869 SMRDELKET
-883 GGKHTDQKQLLDRW
+883 EGKHADQKQLLDRW
-897 LKAQPHFAP
+897 LRAQPHFAP
-906 HVVQAKIAEI
+906 HVVQDKVAEV
-916 LISLQPEEKTY
+916 LVSFHPGGKTY

-942 QEGILVPRGALSKE
+942 QEGILVPRGELWEATL
-956 TVYGSILQKEQ
+956 YGSIQ
-967 QKFVYKRPLQK
+967 QKGLQRFVYKCSLQK
-978 LGNSDLKS
+978 LKEANLKS

-1006 RDKAFAEPLY
+1006 PKKAFAEPLY
-1016 SDRAQTQQ
+1016 SDRTQTQQ
-1024 IRSVRCFPT
+1024 IRSVRCFA
-1033 KGQNTL
+1033 KFRSGTL
-1039 IPLRY
+1039 VPLRH
-1044 DTQGRAKAFIAPGNN
+1044 DAQGRAKAFIAPGNN

-1082 IERVRFSL
+1082 IERVRFGL
-1090 PPIIY
+1090 PSIIY
-1095 DPRATMEQALSIAE
+1095 DPRATMEQALTIAE
-1109 LPESVIKD
+1109 LPESVLKV
-1117 LPPSDWVIKETLRR
+1117 LPPSDWSLKEFIRKGDSIL
-1131 DEFFLM
+1131 L

-1145 SALEAQNY
+1145 AALEAKDY
-1153 SLLSR
+1153 SLLS
-1158 HLYRVQKLSSINYVF
+1158 LYLYCVKSVSGGDYRF
-1173 RHHLETSVKEDK
+1173 RHHLETNDEKTKNAV
-1185 STRGEVPMSY
+1185 GNVPKFY
-1195 RVQSLTTYS
+1195 RKRSPGTYTE
-1204 NLNPRKVK
+1204 LNPRKVK

>member
-18 LIALDEYQ
+18 LIALDEDQ

-41 TKEENKF
+41 TTEESKF
-48 ASGRGISEN
+48 ASGEGISKN
-57 AKRTQMRTMR
+57 AERTQMRTMR

-106 RADAATPGRQLSLPE
+106 RADAATPGHQLSLPE

-140 DESGEKKDTEYVAK
+140 DESGEKKDTEYVAE
-154 VKSRYQQIQEEGFTV
+154 VKSRYQQIQEEGLTV
-169 GQHFAKLLKDNEQH
+169 GQHFAKLLKDTEQR

-317 QEEHQRLFDYLQEN
+317 QEERQRLFDYLQEN
-331 DALNLAQT
+331 DALSLAQT
-339 KKILKCKDED
+339 KKLLKCKDED

-360 KEKPTEKKKKKGGN
+360 KEKPTEKKKKGGN
-374 EEALSLSALPEEEQ
+374 EEDLSLSALPEEEQ
-388 AKKQKETSKDKEDTG
+388 AKMEAETAKDKEEKG

-416 TLRKALKGYK
+416 ILRKALKGYK
-426 QYLELLSFELSEE
+426 PYLELLSFELTQE
-439 EKAEPETGELRP
+439 EKADPETGELRP
-451 VISERYQQEPLYK
+451 VISECYQQEPLYK

-482 TKQLGISEADLEAGL
+482 TKQIGISEADLEAGL
-497 LDRLFKID
+497 LDQLFKVD

-548 SEDLQQRPLLDKI
+548 LNELQTRPLLDKI

-585 NQLKAD
+585 NQLKED

-604 ELKMSREERKRTASN
+604 ELKMSREERERTAKN
-619 QNKNENAN
+619 QRKNEKENK
-627 ARIAALITKDYGLH
+627 RIAGLIKELGLS
-641 PTKTRIQ
+641 PTRARIQ
-648 KHKLWKETEGNC
+648 KYKLWEESQECC
-660 MYCGKPVDIKQF
+660 MYCGKMMNLTQF
-672 LLGSEVEVEHI
+672 LSGSEVEVEHI

-693 LSNKTCACHECN
+693 LSNKTCACRMCN

-718 SKDEET
+718 SKDEAT
-724 QKKYNARV
+724 QKDYNARV
-732 QELFERHKISSAKH
+732 QELFELHKISASKR

-753 ADIPEDFLERHMR
+753 ADIPEDFLERHLR

-772 REAHSILAKG
+772 REAQSILAKG
-782 IRCVETSSGGI
+782 IRYVRASEGTV
-793 TATLRRLWGYDTIL
+793 TATLRRLWGYDEIL
-807 KELNFEIY
+807 KRLNFEIY

-823 ILVDGVATERIANWS
+823 VSVGGVATERLANWS

-850 LVVACS
+850 LVVACT
-856 DRKYIRRLNHQNS
+856 RQGYIQRLNRLNT
-869 EADSDSMHDELQET
+869 EVDKESMRDELPAHEEQRGERL
-883 GGKHTDQKQLLDRW
+883 QLLERW
-897 LKAQPHFAP
+897 LIAQPHFAP
-906 HVVQAKIAEI
+906 HIVQGKVAEI
-916 LISLQPEEKTY
+916 LVSLHPGGKTY
-927 SRGRNIIKRKGERFV
+927 SKGRNIIKRKGQRFV
-942 QEGILVPRGALSKE
+942 QEGILVPRGALSAE
-956 TVYGSILQKEQ
+956 TVYGSIQ
-967 QKFVYKRPLQK
+967 QGDHREIVCKYALHAITGKDTPH
-978 LGNSDLKS
+978 
-986 IVDQRLRGII
+986 IVDQRLRSII

-1006 RDKAFAEPLY
+1006 PKKAFAEPLY
-1016 SDRAQTQQ
+1016 SDRAKTQQ
-1024 IRSVRCFPT
+1024 VRSVRCFTGLLKEKLAPLHRDAE
-1033 KGQNTL
+1033 GQVT
-1039 IPLRY
+1039 
-1044 DTQGRAKAFIAPGNN
+1044 AFVSPSNN
-1059 HHVAFYTDSKGQ
+1059 HHVALYRDAAGQ
-1071 LREYV
+1071 LQECI
-1076 SSFCQV
+1076 SSFWQV
-1082 IERVRFSL
+1082 IERVRFGL
-1090 PPIIY
+1090 PPVIY
-1095 DPRATMEQALSIAE
+1095 DPRATMAQALSIAE
-1109 LPESVIKD
+1109 LPEAVLRV
-1117 LPPSDWVIKETLRR
+1117 LPHSDWRLEMTLRQN
-1131 DEFFLM
+1131 EFFLIR
-1137 GMSDEEIA
+1137 MSDEEIA
-1145 SALEAQNY
+1145 SALETQNY

-1158 HLYRVQKLSSINYVF
+1158 HLYRVQKLSSMHYVF
-1173 RHHLETSVKEDK
+1173 RHHLETSVKDDK
-1185 STRGEVPMSY
+1185 NTSGEVPKFY
-1195 RVQSLTTYS
+1195 RVQSLKTYS

-1212 IDRLGRI
+1212 VDRLGKI

>member
-18 LIALDEYQ
+18 LIALDEDQ
-26 RPAEILGMGCRIVPL
+26 HPAEILGMGCRIVPL
-41 TKEENKF
+41 TTEESKF
-48 ASGRGISEN
+48 ASGEGISKN
-57 AKRTQMRTMR
+57 AERTQMRTMR
-67 KMLDRYQQRRTKLA
+67 KMLDRYQQRRTKLT
-81 NILREHQMYPDEA
+81 NILCEHQMYPDEA

-154 VKSRYQQIQEEGFTV
+154 VKSRYQQIQEEGLTV
-169 GQHFAKLLKDNEQH
+169 GQHFAKLIKDNEQH

-226 LIAKLRD
+226 LITKLRD

-317 QEEHQRLFDYLQEN
+317 QEERQRLFDYLQEN
-331 DALNLAQT
+331 DT
-339 KKILKCKDED
+339 
-349 LFSNILIEKKK
+349 
-360 KEKPTEKKKKKGGN
+360 
-374 EEALSLSALPEEEQ
+374 LSFTQ
-388 AKKQKETSKDKEDTG
+388 AKKLLKIKPKEQVWCNDLLTSK
-403 NPEVKIKGNTTTA
+403 VKGNRIIA
-416 TLRKALKGYK
+416 PLIKAFTDYP
-426 QYLELLSFELSEE
+426 QYLDLLSFELSEE
-439 EKAEPETGELRP
+439 EKADPETGELRP
-451 VISERYQQEPLYK
+451 VISEHYQQEPLYK
-464 LWHILYSIEDK
+464 LWHILYSIQDK
-475 EAMRRAL
+475 EAMRRTL
-482 TKQLGISEADLEAGL
+482 TKQLGISEADLDTGL
-497 LDRLFKID
+497 LDQLFKVD

-528 GYMYSEAAERA
+528 GQMYSEAAKRA

-548 SEDLQQRPLLDKI
+548 LGELQTRPLLDKI

-604 ELKMSREERKRTASN
+604 ELKMSREERERTAKN
-619 QNKNENAN
+619 QRKNEKENK
-627 ARIAALITKDYGLH
+627 RIAGLIKELGLS
-641 PTKTRIQ
+641 PTRARIQ
-648 KHKLWKETEGNC
+648 KYKLWEESQECC
-660 MYCGKPVDIKQF
+660 MYCGKMMNLTQF
-672 LLGSEVEVEHI
+672 LSGSEVEVEHI

-693 LSNKTCACHECN
+693 LSNKTCACRRCN

-718 SKDEET
+718 SKDQAT
-724 QKKYNARV
+724 QGAYNARV
-732 QELFERHKISSAKH
+732 QELFELHKISAAKR

-753 ADIPEDFLERHMR
+753 SDIPEDFIERHLR

-772 REAHSILAKG
+772 REAQSILAKG
-782 IRCVETSSGGI
+782 IRYVRASEGTV
-793 TATLRRLWGYDTIL
+793 TATLRRLWGYDEIL
-807 KELNFEIY
+807 KRLNFEIY

-823 ILVDGVATERIANWS
+823 VRVGGVATERLANWS

-850 LVVACS
+850 LVVACT
-856 DRKYIRRLNHQNS
+856 RQGYIQRLNRLNT
-869 EADSDSMHDELQET
+869 EDDKLSMREELPPLERQHAERL
-883 GGKHTDQKQLLDRW
+883 QLLERW
-897 LKAQPHFAP
+897 LTAQPHFAP
-906 HVVQAKIAEI
+906 RVVQDKVAEI
-916 LISLQPEEKTY
+916 LVSFHPGGGTY
-927 SRGRNIIKRKGERFV
+927 SRGRNIIKRKGQRFV
-942 QEGILVPRGALSKE
+942 QEGILVPRGALSAE
-956 TVYGSILQKEQ
+956 TVYGSIQ
-967 QKFVYKRPLQK
+967 QGDHREIVCKYPL
-978 LGNSDLKS
+978 NSIKAKDTPY
-986 IVDQRLRGII
+986 IIDPRLRNII
-996 AQRLA
+996 AERLA
-1001 EHGGD
+1001 EYGD
-1006 RDKAFAEPLY
+1006 DPKKAFAEPLY

-1024 IRSVRCFPT
+1024 VRTVRCFTGLLPD
-1033 KGQNTL
+1033 KL
-1039 IPLRY
+1039 APLRR
-1044 DTQGRAKAFIAPGNN
+1044 DVEGQVTAFISPSNN
-1059 HHVAFYTDSKGQ
+1059 HHVALYRDAKGQ
-1071 LREYV
+1071 LQECV
-1076 SSFCQV
+1076 SSFWQV
-1082 IERVRFSL
+1082 IERVRFGL

-1095 DPRATMEQALSIAE
+1095 DPHATMEQALAIAE
-1109 LPESVIKD
+1109 LPESVLKA
-1117 LPPSDWVIKETLRR
+1117 LPPSDCRLEVALRQN
-1131 DEFFLM
+1131 EFFLL
-1137 GMSDEEIA
+1137 GMSDEEITA
-1145 SALEAQNY
+1145 ALEAKRY
-1153 SLLSR
+1153 SLLTPY
-1158 HLYRVQKLSSINYVF
+1158 LYRVQKLATKDYWF
-1173 RHHLETSVKEDK
+1173 RHHLETSVKDDK
-1185 STRGEVPMSY
+1185 NTTGEVPKFY
-1195 RVQSLTTYS
+1195 RVQSMKTYS

-1212 IDRLGRI
+1212 VDRLGKI
-1219 SLL
+1219 SLI

>member
-18 LIALDEYQ
+18 LIALDEGQ

-41 TKEENKF
+41 TDEENKF
-48 ASGRGISEN
+48 ASGGGISGN

-67 KMLDRYQQRRTKLA
+67 KMLDRYQQRRTKLT
-81 NILREHQMYPDEA
+81 NILCEHQMYPDEA

-140 DESGEKKDTEYVAK
+140 DESGEDKETKYVAE
-154 VKSRYQQIQEEGFTV
+154 VKSRYQQIQEEGLTV

-195 KDQVFPREA
+195 KDQAFPREA

-317 QEEHQRLFDYLQEN
+317 QEERQRLFDYLQEN
-331 DALNLAQT
+331 DALSLTQT
-339 KKILKCKDED
+339 KELLKCKDED
-349 LFSNILIEKKK
+349 LFSNILMEKKK
-360 KEKPTEKKKKKGGN
+360 KEKPTKKKKKGEQ

-388 AKKQKETSKDKEDTG
+388 TKKEEETSKDKEEKG

-426 QYLELLSFELSEE
+426 PYLELLSFELSEE
-439 EKAEPETGELRP
+439 EKADPETGELRP
-451 VISERYQQEPLYK
+451 VISEHYQQEPLYK

-482 TKQLGISEADLEAGL
+482 TRQLGISVADLEAGL

-528 GYMYSEAAERA
+528 GAMYSKAAERA
-539 GKRHSESLT
+539 GKHHSDSPT

-561 PVLQRNSLRQPVV
+561 PLLQRNSLRQPVV

-604 ELKMSREERKRTASN
+604 ELKMSREERKRTTSN
-619 QNKNENAN
+619 QRKNEEENQ
-627 ARIAALITKDYGLH
+627 RIATLITKDYGLH

-648 KHKLWKETEGNC
+648 KYKLWKETEGNC
-660 MYCGKPVDIKQF
+660 MYCGKTVDIKQF

-693 LSNKTCACHECN
+693 LSNKTCACRKCN
-705 QEKGNRTAKEYIL
+705 KEKKNSTAKEYIL
-718 SKDEET
+718 SKDEAT
-724 QKKYNARV
+724 QKDYNARV
-732 QELFERHKISSAKH
+732 QEFFERHKISSAKR

-782 IRCVETSSGGI
+782 IRRVEVSSGGI
-793 TATLRRLWGYDTIL
+793 TAILRRLWGYDTIL

-823 ILVDGVATERIANWS
+823 ILIEGVPTERIANWS

-850 LVVACS
+850 LVVACTCQG
-856 DRKYIRRLNHQNS
+856 YIQRLNRLNTEEYKQ
-869 EADSDSMHDELQET
+869 SMRDELKET
-883 GGKHTDQKQLLDRW
+883 EGKHADQKQLLDRW
-897 LKAQPHFAP
+897 LRAQPHFAP
-906 HVVQAKIAEI
+906 HVVQDKVAEI
-916 LISLQPEEKTY
+916 LVSFHPGGKTY

-942 QEGILVPRGALSKE
+942 QEGILVPRGELWEA
-956 TVYGSILQKEQ
+956 TIYGSIQ
-967 QKFVYKRPLQK
+967 QKGLQRFVYKCSLQK
-978 LGNSDLKS
+978 LKEANLKS

-1001 EHGGD
+1001 EHGND
-1006 RDKAFAEPLY
+1006 RKKAFAEPLY

-1024 IRSVRCFPT
+1024 VRSVRCFA
-1033 KGQNTL
+1033 KFRSGTL
-1039 IPLRY
+1039 VPLRH
-1044 DTQGRAKAFIAPGNN
+1044 DAQGKAKAFIAPGNN

-1082 IERVRFSL
+1082 IERVRFGL

-1095 DPRATMEQALSIAE
+1095 DPRATMEQALTITE
-1109 LPESVIKD
+1109 LPESVLKG

-1185 STRGEVPMSY
+1185 STRGEVPISY

-1212 IDRLGRI
+1212 VDRLGRI

>member
-18 LIALDEYQ
+18 LIALDEDQ

-48 ASGRGISEN
+48 ASGGGISEN

-154 VKSRYQQIQEEGFTV
+154 VKSRYQQIQEEGLTV

-317 QEEHQRLFDYLQEN
+317 QEERQRLFDYLQEN
-331 DALNLAQT
+331 DALSLAQT

-360 KEKPTEKKKKKGGN
+360 KEKPTKKKKKGEK
-374 EEALSLSALPEEEQ
+374 EEDLSLSALSEEEQ
-388 AKKQKETSKDKEDTG
+388 TKKEEEKAKDKEEKG

-416 TLRKALKGYK
+416 ILRKAFKGYK
-426 QYLELLSFELSEE
+426 EYLELLSFELSEE
-439 EKAEPETGELRP
+439 EKADPETGELRP

-464 LWHILYSIEDK
+464 LWHILYSIEDR
-475 EAMRRAL
+475 EAMGRAL
-482 TKQLGISEADLEAGL
+482 TKQLGISEADLDAGL
-497 LDRLFKID
+497 LDRLFKVD

-528 GYMYSEAAERA
+528 GHMYSEAAERA

-548 SEDLQQRPLLDKI
+548 AEELQQRPLLDKI

-604 ELKMSREERKRTASN
+604 ELKMSREERERTASN
-619 QNKNENAN
+619 QRKNEKENQ
-627 ARIAALITKDYGLH
+627 RIAALITKDYGLH

-648 KHKLWKETEGNC
+648 KYKLWKETEGNC
-660 MYCGKPVDIKQF
+660 MYCGKAVDIKRF

-693 LSNKTCACHECN
+693 LSNKTCACRECN
-705 QEKGNRTAKEYIL
+705 SEKKNRTAKEYIL
-718 SKDEET
+718 SKDEAT

-732 QELFERHKISSAKH
+732 QELFERHKISSAKR

-772 REAHSILAKG
+772 REAHSLLTKG
-782 IRCVETSSGGI
+782 IRRVETSSGGI
-793 TATLRRLWGYDTIL
+793 TAILRRLWGYDTIL

-856 DRKYIRRLNHQNS
+856 DRKYIQRLNHQNS

-916 LISLQPEEKTY
+916 LISLQPEERTY
-927 SRGRNIIKRKGERFV
+927 SRGRNIIKRKGQRFV

-956 TVYGSILQKEQ
+956 TVYGSIQ
-967 QKFVYKRPLQK
+967 QGDHREIVCKYALHAIEEKDIPH
-978 LGNSDLKS
+978 
-986 IVDQRLRGII
+986 IVDPRLRNII

-1001 EHGGD
+1001 EHDGD

-1016 SDRAQTQQ
+1016 SDQAHTQQ
-1024 IRSVRCFPT
+1024 VRTVRCFT
-1033 KGQNTL
+1033 GLQKEKL
-1039 IPLRY
+1039 APLRR
-1044 DTQGRAKAFIAPGNN
+1044 DAEGQATAFVSPSNN
-1059 HHVAFYTDSKGQ
+1059 HHVAFYRDAKGQ
-1071 LREYV
+1071 LQEYI
-1076 SSFCQV
+1076 SSFWQV
-1082 IERVRFSL
+1082 IERVRFGL

-1095 DPRATMEQALSIAE
+1095 DPRTTMEQALAIAD
-1109 LPESVIKD
+1109 LPESVLKA
-1117 LPPSDWVIKETLRR
+1117 LPPSDWVIEEILRR

-1145 SALEAQNY
+1145 SALETQNY

-1158 HLYRVQKLSSINYVF
+1158 HLYRVQKLATRSYWF
-1173 RHHLETSVKEDK
+1173 RHHLETSVQDK
-1185 STRGEVPMSY
+1185 TNSRGDVPKFHCVTSFKGY
-1195 RVQSLTTYS
+1195 EK
-1204 NLNPRKVK
+1204 LNPRKVK
-1212 IDRLGRI
+1212 VDRLGKI

>member
-18 LIALDEYQ
+18 LIALDEDE
-26 RPAEILGMGCRIVPL
+26 RPAEILGMGCRIIPL
-41 TKEENKF
+41 TDEENMF
-48 ASGRGISEN
+48 ASGGGISEN

-140 DESGEKKDTEYVAK
+140 DESGEDKETKYVAE
-154 VKSRYQQIQEEGFTV
+154 VKSRYQQIQEEGLTV

-195 KDQVFPREA
+195 KAQVFPREA

-233 CIFYQRPLKSC
+233 CIFYQRPLRSC

-317 QEEHQRLFDYLQEN
+317 QEERQRLFDYLQEN
-331 DALNLAQT
+331 DALNLAQA

-349 LFSNILIEKKK
+349 LFSNILMEKKK
-360 KEKPTEKKKKKGGN
+360 KEKPTKKKKKG
-374 EEALSLSALPEEEQ
+374 EQEQDLSLSALLEEEQ
-388 AKKQKETSKDKEDTG
+388 AKMEEEAAKDKEEKG

-416 TLRKALKGYK
+416 ILRKAFKGYK

-439 EKAEPETGELRP
+439 EKADPETGELRP

-528 GYMYSEAAERA
+528 ERMYSEAAKLA
-539 GKRHSESLT
+539 GKRHSDSPDSDELRN
-548 SEDLQQRPLLDKI
+548 RPLLDKI
-561 PVLQRNSLRQPVV
+561 PLLQRNSLRQPVV
-574 EKILNQMINLV
+574 EKILNQMIHLV
-585 NQLKAD
+585 NQLKED

-604 ELKMSREERKRTASN
+604 ELKMSREERERTASN
-619 QNKNENAN
+619 QRKNETENQ
-627 ARIAALITKDYGLH
+627 RIAALITKDYGLH

-648 KHKLWKETEGNC
+648 KYKLWKETEGNC
-660 MYCGKPVDIKQF
+660 MYCGEPVDIKQF

-693 LSNKTCACHECN
+693 LSNKTCACRKCN
-705 QEKGNRTAKEYIL
+705 QDKGNRTAKEYIL
-718 SKDEET
+718 SKDEAA

-732 QELFERHKISSAKH
+732 QELFERHKISSAKR
-746 SRLHMTL
+746 SRLHMMV
-753 ADIPEDFLERHMR
+753 ADIPEDFLERHLR

-772 REAHSILAKG
+772 REAHSLLAKG
-782 IRCVETSSGGI
+782 IRSVEASSGGI

-823 ILVDGVATERIANWS
+823 ILVDGVAIERIANWS

-850 LVVACS
+850 LVVACTNGEH
-856 DRKYIRRLNHQNS
+856 IQRLNYQNS
-869 EADSDSMHDELQET
+869 EADRKSMKDELKEPE
-883 GGKHTDQKQLLDRW
+883 GKHADQQQLLDRW
-897 LKAQPHFAP
+897 LRAQPHFAP
-906 HVVQAKIAEI
+906 HIVKAKVAEI
-916 LISLQPEEKTY
+916 LISLQPEERTY
-927 SRGRNIIKRKGERFV
+927 SRGRNIIQRKGERFV
-942 QEGILVPRGALSKE
+942 QEGILVPRGELWEATL
-956 TVYGSILQKEQ
+956 YGSIQ
-967 QKFVYKRPLQK
+967 QKGLQRFVYKCSLQK
-978 LGNSDLKS
+978 LKEANLKS

-1001 EHGGD
+1001 EHGND
-1006 RDKAFAEPLY
+1006 PKKAFAEPLY
-1016 SDRAQTQQ
+1016 SDQAQTQQ
-1024 IRSVRCFPT
+1024 VRTVRCFA
-1033 KGQNTL
+1033 KFRSGTL
-1039 IPLRY
+1039 LPLRHNA
-1044 DTQGRAKAFIAPGNN
+1044 QGRAKAFIAPGNN

-1082 IERVRFSL
+1082 IERVRFGL

-1095 DPRATMEQALSIAE
+1095 DPRATMEQALSITE
-1109 LPESVIKD
+1109 LPESVLKG
-1117 LPPSDWVIKETLRR
+1117 LPPSDWSLKEFIRKGDSIL
-1131 DEFFLM
+1131 L

-1145 SALEAQNY
+1145 AALEAKDY
-1153 SLLSR
+1153 SLLS
-1158 HLYRVQKLSSINYVF
+1158 LYLYCVKSVSGGDYRF
-1173 RHHLETSVKEDK
+1173 RHHLETNDEKKKNAV
-1185 STRGEVPMSY
+1185 GNVPKFYRKRSPSSY
-1195 RVQSLTTYS
+1195 TE
-1204 NLNPRKVK
+1204 LNPRKVK

>member
-1 MKKVL
+1 MQKVL

-18 LIALDEYQ
+18 LIALDEDEH
-26 RPAEILGMGCRIVPL
+26 PAEILGMGCRIVPL

-48 ASGRGISEN
+48 ASGGGISEN

-154 VKSRYQQIQEEGFTV
+154 VKSRYQQIQEEGLTV
-169 GQHFAKLLKDNEQH
+169 GQHFAKLLKDNKQH

-258 ELPVKQVERDGTIT
+258 ELAVKQVERDGTIT

-317 QEEHQRLFDYLQEN
+317 QEERQRLFDYLQEN
-331 DALNLAQT
+331 DALSLAQT

-349 LFSNILIEKKK
+349 LFSNILLEKKK
-360 KEKPTEKKKKKGGN
+360 KEKPTEKKKKGGN
-374 EEALSLSALPEEEQ
+374 EEDLSFSALPEEEQ
-388 AKKQKETSKDKEDTG
+388 AKMEAETAKDREEKG

-416 TLRKALKGYK
+416 TLRKAFKGYK

-439 EKAEPETGELRP
+439 EKADPETGELRP
-451 VISERYQQEPLYK
+451 VISERHQQEPLYK

-482 TKQLGISEADLEAGL
+482 TRQLGISEADLDAGL
-497 LDRLFKID
+497 LDQLFKVD

-528 GYMYSEAAERA
+528 EQTYSEAAKRA

-548 SEDLQQRPLLDKI
+548 ADELQQRPLLDKI

-604 ELKMSREERKRTASN
+604 ELKMSREERKRTTSN
-619 QNKNENAN
+619 QRKNEEENQ
-627 ARIAALITKDYGLH
+627 RIATLITKDYGLH

-648 KHKLWKETEGNC
+648 KYKLWKETEGHC
-660 MYCGKPVDIKQF
+660 MYCGEAVDIKQF

-693 LSNKTCACHECN
+693 LSNKTCACRKCN
-705 QEKGNRTAKEYIL
+705 SEKKNRTAKEYIL
-718 SKDEET
+718 SKNEET

-732 QELFERHKISSAKH
+732 QELFERHKISSAKR

-772 REAHSILAKG
+772 REAHSILTKG
-782 IRCVETSSGGI
+782 IRCVEASSGGI
-793 TATLRRLWGYDTIL
+793 TATLRRLWGYDKIL

-823 ILVDGVATERIANWS
+823 ILIEGVPTERIANWS

-850 LVVACS
+850 LVVACT
-856 DRKYIRRLNHQNS
+856 DRKYIQRLNHQNS

-897 LKAQPHFAP
+897 LRVQPHFAP

-942 QEGILVPRGALSKE
+942 QEGILVPRGELWEATL
-956 TVYGSILQKEQ
+956 YGSIQ
-967 QKFVYKRPLQK
+967 QKGLQRFVYKCSLQK
-978 LGNSDLKS
+978 LKEANLKS

-1001 EHGGD
+1001 EHGND
-1006 RDKAFAEPLY
+1006 PKKAFAEPLY
-1016 SDRAQTQQ
+1016 SDQAQTQQ
-1024 IRSVRCFPT
+1024 VRSVRCFA
-1033 KGQNTL
+1033 KFRSGTL
-1039 IPLRY
+1039 VPLRH
-1044 DTQGRAKAFIAPGNN
+1044 DAQGKAKAFIAPGNN

-1076 SSFCQV
+1076 NSFCQV
-1082 IERVRFSL
+1082 IERVRFGL

-1095 DPRATMEQALSIAE
+1095 NPRATMEQALTIAE
-1109 LPESVIKD
+1109 LPESVLKA
-1117 LPPSDWVIKETLRR
+1117 LPPSDWSLKEFIRKGDSIL
-1131 DEFFLM
+1131 L

-1145 SALEAQNY
+1145 AALEAKDY
-1153 SLLSR
+1153 SLLSL
-1158 HLYRVQKLSSINYVF
+1158 HLYCVRSASRGDYWF
-1173 RHHLETSVKEDK
+1173 RHHLETNDEKKKNAV
-1185 STRGEVPMSY
+1185 GNVPKFYRKRSPGSY
-1195 RVQSLTTYS
+1195 TE
-1204 NLNPRKVK
+1204 LNPRKVK

>member
-18 LIALDEYQ
+18 LIALDEDQ

-48 ASGRGISEN
+48 ASGGGISGN

-140 DESGEKKDTEYVAK
+140 DESGEDKETKYVAE
-154 VKSRYQQIQEEGFTV
+154 VKSRYQQIQEEGLTV

-210 RIMAVQRG
+210 RIMAVQHG

-317 QEEHQRLFDYLQEN
+317 QEERQRLFDYLQEN
-331 DALNLAQT
+331 DALSLTQT
-339 KKILKCKDED
+339 KELLKCKDED

-360 KEKPTEKKKKKGGN
+360 KEKPTKKKKKGEN
-374 EEALSLSALPEEEQ
+374 EQDLSLSALPEEEQ
-388 AKKQKETSKDKEDTG
+388 AKMEAETAKDKEEKG

-439 EKAEPETGELRP
+439 EKADPETGELRP

-475 EAMRRAL
+475 EAMRRTL
-482 TKQLGISEADLEAGL
+482 TKQLGISEADLDTGL
-497 LDRLFKID
+497 LDQLFKVD

-528 GYMYSEAAERA
+528 EQTYSEAAKRA

-548 SEDLQQRPLLDKI
+548 ADELQQRPLLDKI

-591 YGEIDEVRVELAR
+591 YGEIDEARVELAR
-604 ELKMSREERKRTASN
+604 ELKMSREERERTASN
-619 QNKNENAN
+619 QRKNETENQ
-627 ARIAALITKDYGLH
+627 RIAALITKDYGLH

-648 KHKLWKETEGNC
+648 KYKLWKETEGHC
-660 MYCGKPVDIKQF
+660 MYCGEAVDIKQF

-693 LSNKTCACHECN
+693 LSNKTCACHKCN
-705 QEKGNRTAKEYIL
+705 SEKNNRTAKEYIL

-732 QELFERHKISSAKH
+732 QELFERHKISSAKR

-772 REAHSILAKG
+772 REAHSLLTKG

-793 TATLRRLWGYDTIL
+793 TATLRRLWGYDEIL

-823 ILVDGVATERIANWS
+823 ILIEGVPTERIANWS

-850 LVVACS
+850 LVVACT
-856 DRKYIRRLNHQNS
+856 DRKYIQRLNHQNS

-916 LISLQPEEKTY
+916 LISLQPEERTY
-927 SRGRNIIKRKGERFV
+927 SRGRNIIKRKGQRFV
-942 QEGILVPRGALSKE
+942 QEGILVPRGELWEAKI
-956 TVYGSILQKEQ
+956 YGSIQQKEL
-967 QKFVYKRPLQK
+967 QKFVYKRPLQ
-978 LGNSDLKS
+978 DLNKS
-986 IVDQRLRGII
+986 NLKFIVDQRLRSII

-1006 RDKAFAEPLY
+1006 HDKAFAEPLY
-1016 SDRAQTQQ
+1016 SDQAKTQQ
-1024 IRSVRCFPT
+1024 VRTVRCFA
-1033 KGQNTL
+1033 KFRSGTL
-1039 IPLRY
+1039 LPLRH

-1082 IERVRFSL
+1082 IERVRFGL

-1095 DPRATMEQALSIAE
+1095 NPRATMEQALTIAE
-1109 LPESVIKD
+1109 LPESVLKA
-1117 LPPSDWVIKETLRR
+1117 LPPSDWSLKEFIRKGDSIL
-1131 DEFFLM
+1131 L

-1145 SALEAQNY
+1145 AALEAKDY
-1153 SLLSR
+1153 SLLSL
-1158 HLYRVQKLSSINYVF
+1158 HLYCVKSASEGDYWF
-1173 RHHLETSVKEDK
+1173 RHHLETNDEKKKNAV
-1185 STRGEVPMSY
+1185 GNVPKFY
-1195 RVQSLTTYS
+1195 RVRGPRPYIK
-1204 NLNPRKVK
+1204 LNPRKVK
-1212 IDRLGRI
+1212 VDRLGKI

>member
-18 LIALDEYQ
+18 LIALDEDQ

-48 ASGRGISEN
+48 ASGGGISEN

-94 LMQLPLMQLWQL
+94 LMELPLMQLWQL

-135 RHSKS
+135 RHSRS
-140 DESGEKKDTEYVAK
+140 DESGEKKDTEYVAE
-154 VKSRYQQIQEEGFTV
+154 VKSRYQQIQEEGLTV

-317 QEEHQRLFDYLQEN
+317 QEERQRLFEYLQEN
-331 DALNLAQT
+331 DALSLAQT

-349 LFSNILIEKKK
+349 LFSNILLEKKK
-360 KEKPTEKKKKKGGN
+360 KEKPTEKKK
-374 EEALSLSALPEEEQ
+374 
-388 AKKQKETSKDKEDTG
+388 KETSKDKEDTG

-426 QYLELLSFELSEE
+426 QYLELLSFELTQE
-439 EKAEPETGELRP
+439 EKADPETGELRP

-482 TKQLGISEADLEAGL
+482 TKQLGISEADLDAGL
-497 LDRLFKID
+497 LDQLFKVD

-528 GYMYSEAAERA
+528 GAMYSEAAKRA
-539 GKRHSESLT
+539 GKRHSDSLT
-548 SEDLQQRPLLDKI
+548 LDELQTRPLLDKL
-561 PVLQRNSLRQPVV
+561 PGLERNSLRQPVV

-604 ELKMSREERKRTASN
+604 ELKMSREERERTASN
-619 QNKNENAN
+619 QRKNETENQ
-627 ARIAALITKDYGLH
+627 RIAALITKDYGLH

-648 KHKLWKETEGNC
+648 KYKLWKETEGNC
-660 MYCGKPVDIKQF
+660 MYCGKTVDIKQF

-693 LSNKTCACHECN
+693 LSNKTCACRECN
-705 QEKGNRTAKEYIL
+705 KEKGNRTAKEYIL
-718 SKDEET
+718 NKDEET

-732 QELFERHKISSAKH
+732 QELFERHKISSAKR
-746 SRLHMTL
+746 SRLHMMV
-753 ADIPEDFLERHMR
+753 ADIPEDFLERHLR

-772 REAHSILAKG
+772 REAHSLLAKG
-782 IRCVETSSGGI
+782 IRSVEDSSGGI

-823 ILVDGVATERIANWS
+823 ILVEGVPTERIANWS

-850 LVVACS
+850 LVVACT
-856 DRKYIRRLNHQNS
+856 DRKYIQRLNHQNS
-869 EADSDSMHDELQET
+869 KADSDSMHDELQET
-883 GGKHTDQKQLLDRW
+883 EGKHTDQQQLLDRW

-906 HVVQAKIAEI
+906 HIVKAKVAEI
-916 LISLQPEEKTY
+916 LISLQPEERTY
-927 SRGRNIIKRKGERFV
+927 SRGRNIIQRKGQRFV

-956 TVYGSILQKEQ
+956 TVYGSIQ
-967 QKFVYKRPLQK
+967 QGDHREIVCKYALHAIEEKDIPH
-978 LGNSDLKS
+978 
-986 IVDQRLRGII
+986 IVDPRLRNII
-996 AQRLA
+996 AQRLT
-1001 EHGGD
+1001 EHDGD

-1016 SDRAQTQQ
+1016 SDQAQTQQ
-1024 IRSVRCFPT
+1024 VRTVRCFT
-1033 KGQNTL
+1033 GLQKEKL
-1039 IPLRY
+1039 APLRR
-1044 DTQGRAKAFIAPGNN
+1044 DAEGQATAFVSPSNN
-1059 HHVAFYTDSKGQ
+1059 HHVAFYRDAKGQ
-1071 LREYV
+1071 LQEYI
-1076 SSFCQV
+1076 SSFWQV
-1082 IERVRFSL
+1082 IERVRFGL

-1095 DPRATMEQALSIAE
+1095 DPRATMEQALAIAE
-1109 LPESVIKD
+1109 LPESILKA
-1117 LPPSDWVIKETLRR
+1117 LPPSDWVIEEILRR

-1145 SALEAQNY
+1145 AALETQNY

-1158 HLYRVQKLSSINYVF
+1158 HLYRVQKLATRSYWF
-1173 RHHLETSVKEDK
+1173 RHHLETSVQDK
-1185 STRGEVPMSY
+1185 TNSRGDVPKFHCVTSFKAY
-1195 RVQSLTTYS
+1195 GK
-1204 NLNPRKVK
+1204 LNPRKVK
-1212 IDRLGRI
+1212 VDRLGRI

>member
-18 LIALDEYQ
+18 LIALDEDQ

-41 TKEENKF
+41 TTEESKF
-48 ASGRGISEN
+48 ASGEGISKN
-57 AKRTQMRTMR
+57 AERTQMRTMR
-67 KMLDRYQQRRTKLA
+67 KMLDRYQQRRTKLT

-140 DESGEKKDTEYVAK
+140 DESGEDKETKYVAE
-154 VKSRYQQIQEEGFTV
+154 VKSRYQQIQEEGLTV

-317 QEEHQRLFDYLQEN
+317 LEERQRLFDYLQEN
-331 DALNLAQT
+331 DALSLTQT
-339 KKILKCKDED
+339 KKLLKIKPKEQVWCND
-349 LFSNILIEKKK
+349 LLTSKV
-360 KEKPTEKKKKKGGN
+360 KGN
-374 EEALSLSALPEEEQ
+374 RTIAPLVKVFTDHPQYLDLLAFDLSL
-388 AKKQKETSKDKEDTG
+388 
-403 NPEVKIKGNTTTA
+403 
-416 TLRKALKGYK
+416 
-426 QYLELLSFELSEE
+426 E
-439 EKAEPETGELRP
+439 EKADPETGELRP

-497 LDRLFKID
+497 LEQLFKID

-516 KFISKLLPHLMQ
+516 KFMSKLLPHLMQ

-548 SEDLQQRPLLDKI
+548 LDELQTRPLLDKI

-604 ELKMSREERKRTASN
+604 ELKMSREERERTAKN
-619 QNKNENAN
+619 QRRNEKENK
-627 ARIAALITKDYGLH
+627 RIAELINELGLY
-641 PTKTRIQ
+641 PTRARIQ
-648 KHKLWKETEGNC
+648 KYKLWEESQECC
-660 MYCGKPVDIKQF
+660 MYCGKMMNLMQF
-672 LLGSEVEVEHI
+672 LSGSEVEVEHI

-693 LSNKTCACHECN
+693 LSNKTCACRRCN

-718 SKDEET
+718 SKDEAT
-724 QKKYNARV
+724 QKDYNARV
-732 QELFERHKISSAKH
+732 QELFELHKISASKR

-753 ADIPEDFLERHMR
+753 ADIPEDFLERHLR

-782 IRCVETSSGGI
+782 IRRVQASSGGI
-793 TATLRRLWGYDTIL
+793 TATLRRLWGYDEIL
-807 KELNFEIY
+807 KRLNFEIY

-823 ILVDGVATERIANWS
+823 ILVEGVPTERIANWS

-856 DRKYIRRLNHQNS
+856 DRKYIQRLNHQNS
-869 EADSDSMHDELQET
+869 EADRKSMGDELKEPE
-883 GGKHTDQKQLLDRW
+883 GKHTDQKQLLDRW
-897 LKAQPHFAP
+897 LRAQPHFAP

-942 QEGILVPRGALSKE
+942 QEGILVPRGELWEATL
-956 TVYGSILQKEQ
+956 YGSIQ
-967 QKFVYKRPLQK
+967 QKGLQRFVYKCSLQK
-978 LGNSDLKS
+978 LKEANLKS

-1001 EHGGD
+1001 EHGND
-1006 RDKAFAEPLY
+1006 PKKAFAEPLY

-1024 IRSVRCFPT
+1024 VRSVRCFA
-1033 KGQNTL
+1033 KFRSGTL
-1039 IPLRY
+1039 VPLRH
-1044 DTQGRAKAFIAPGNN
+1044 DAQGKAKAFIAPGNN

-1082 IERVRFSL
+1082 IERVRFGL

-1095 DPRATMEQALSIAE
+1095 DPRTTMEQALAIAD
-1109 LPESVIKD
+1109 LPESVLKA
-1117 LPPSDWVIKETLRR
+1117 LPPSDWSLKEFIRKGDSIL
-1131 DEFFLM
+1131 L

-1145 SALEAQNY
+1145 AALEAKDY
-1153 SLLSR
+1153 SLLSL
-1158 HLYRVQKLSSINYVF
+1158 HLYCVRSASRGDYWF
-1173 RHHLETSVKEDK
+1173 RHHLETNDEKKKNAVGNIPKFHRKRSP
-1185 STRGEVPMSY
+1185 G
-1195 RVQSLTTYS
+1195 TYTD
-1204 NLNPRKVK
+1204 LNPRKVK

>member
-18 LIALDEYQ
+18 LIALDEDQ

-41 TKEENKF
+41 TTEESKF
-48 ASGRGISEN
+48 ASGEGISKN
-57 AKRTQMRTMR
+57 AERTQMRTMR

-140 DESGEKKDTEYVAK
+140 DESGEKKDTEYVAE
-154 VKSRYQQIQEEGFTV
+154 VKSRYQQIQEEGLTV
-169 GQHFAKLLKDNEQH
+169 GQHFAKLLKDTEQH

-210 RIMAVQRG
+210 RIMAVQRS

-244 KHLVSYCEFERKQV
+244 KHLVSYCEFERRQV
-258 ELPVKQVERDGTIT
+258 ELPVKQVERDGSIT
-272 YKKQLVDV
+272 YKKLLVDV

-310 GSERTIT
+310 GTERPIT
-317 QEEHQRLFDYLQEN
+317 LEERQRLFDYLQEN
-331 DALNLAQT
+331 DTLSFTQT
-339 KKILKCKDED
+339 KKLLKIKPKDQVWCND
-349 LFSNILIEKKK
+349 LL
-360 KEKPTEKKKKKGGN
+360 
-374 EEALSLSALPEEEQ
+374 
-388 AKKQKETSKDKEDTG
+388 TSK
-403 NPEVKIKGNTTTA
+403 VKGNRTIA
-416 TLRKALKGYK
+416 PLLKAFADYP
-426 QYLELLSFELSEE
+426 QYLELLTFELSKE
-439 EKAEPETGELRP
+439 EKADPETGELRP
-451 VISERYQQEPLYK
+451 VISERYQQESLYK

-482 TKQLGISEADLEAGL
+482 TKQLGISEADLDAGL
-497 LDRLFKID
+497 LDQLFKVD

-528 GYMYSEAAERA
+528 GQMYSEAAKLA
-539 GKRHSESLT
+539 GKRHSDSPDSDE
-548 SEDLQQRPLLDKI
+548 LQNRPLLDKI

-585 NQLKAD
+585 NQLKVD

-604 ELKMSREERKRTASN
+604 ELKMSREERERTAKN
-619 QNKNENAN
+619 QRRNEKENKQIAE
-627 ARIAALITKDYGLH
+627 RIAELGLY
-641 PTKTRIQ
+641 PTRARIQ
-648 KHKLWKETEGNC
+648 KYKLWKESQERC
-660 MYCGKPVDIKQF
+660 MYCGQMMNLSHF
-672 LLGSEVEVEHI
+672 LSGNDVEVEHI

-693 LSNKTCACHECN
+693 LSNKTCACRRCN

-718 SKDEET
+718 SKDQAT
-724 QKKYNARV
+724 QEAYNARV
-732 QELFERHKISSAKH
+732 QELFELHKISAAKR

-753 ADIPEDFLERHMR
+753 SDIPEDFIERHLR

-772 REAHSILAKG
+772 REAQSILAKG
-782 IRCVETSSGGI
+782 IRYVRASEGTV
-793 TATLRRLWGYDTIL
+793 TATLRRLWGYDEIL
-807 KELNFEIY
+807 KRLNFEIY

-823 ILVDGVATERIANWS
+823 VSVGGVATERLANWS

-850 LVVACS
+850 LVVACT
-856 DRKYIRRLNHQNS
+856 RQGYIQRLNRLNTEEDKQ
-869 EADSDSMHDELQET
+869 SMRDELPAQEEQR
-883 GGKHTDQKQLLDRW
+883 GERLQLLERW
-897 LKAQPHFAP
+897 LIAQPHFAP
-906 HVVQAKIAEI
+906 HIVQGKVAEI
-916 LISLQPEEKTY
+916 LVSLHPGGKTY
-927 SRGRNIIKRKGERFV
+927 SRGRNIIKRKGQRFV
-942 QEGILVPRGALSKE
+942 QEGILVPRGALSAE
-956 TVYGSILQKEQ
+956 TVYGSIQ
-967 QKFVYKRPLQK
+967 QGDHREIVCKYALHAITGKDTPH
-978 LGNSDLKS
+978 
-986 IVDQRLRGII
+986 IVDQRLRSII

-1001 EHGGD
+1001 EYGGD
-1006 RDKAFAEPLY
+1006 PKKAFAEPLY
-1016 SDRAQTQQ
+1016 SDRAKTQQ
-1024 IRSVRCFPT
+1024 VRSVRCFTGLLKEKLAPLHRDAE
-1033 KGQNTL
+1033 GQVT
-1039 IPLRY
+1039 
-1044 DTQGRAKAFIAPGNN
+1044 AFVSPSNN
-1059 HHVAFYTDSKGQ
+1059 HHVALYRDAAGQ
-1071 LREYV
+1071 LQECI
-1076 SSFCQV
+1076 SSFWQV
-1082 IERVRFSL
+1082 IERVRFGL

-1095 DPRATMEQALSIAE
+1095 DPRATMAKAFSIAE
-1109 LPESVIKD
+1109 LPESVLEA
-1117 LPPSDWVIKETLRR
+1117 LPPSDWRLEVMLRR
-1131 DEFFLM
+1131 NEFFLL

-1145 SALEAQNY
+1145 SALATQNY

-1158 HLYRVQKLSSINYVF
+1158 HLYRVQKLATKNYWF
-1173 RHHLETSVKEDK
+1173 RHHLETSVTDK
-1185 STRGEVPMSY
+1185 TNSSGDTPKFYCVTSIK
-1195 RVQSLTTYS
+1195 TYVR
-1204 NLNPRKVK
+1204 LNPRKVK
-1212 IDRLGRI
+1212 VDRLGKI

>member
-18 LIALDEYQ
+18 LIALDEDE
-26 RPAEILGMGCRIVPL
+26 RPAEILGMGCRIIPL
-41 TKEENKF
+41 TDEENMF
-48 ASGRGISEN
+48 ASGGGISEN

-140 DESGEKKDTEYVAK
+140 DESGEDKETKYVAE
-154 VKSRYQQIQEEGFTV
+154 VKSRYQQIQEEGLTV

-195 KDQVFPREA
+195 KAQVFPREA

-233 CIFYQRPLKSC
+233 CIFYQRPLRSC

-317 QEEHQRLFDYLQEN
+317 QEERQRLFDYLQEN
-331 DALNLAQT
+331 DALNLAQA

-349 LFSNILIEKKK
+349 LFSNILMEKKK
-360 KEKPTEKKKKKGGN
+360 KEKPTKKKKKG
-374 EEALSLSALPEEEQ
+374 EQEQDLSLSALLEEEQ
-388 AKKQKETSKDKEDTG
+388 AKMEEEAAKDKEEKG

-416 TLRKALKGYK
+416 ILRKAFKGYK

-439 EKAEPETGELRP
+439 EKADPETGELRP

-528 GYMYSEAAERA
+528 ERMYSEAAKLA
-539 GKRHSESLT
+539 GKRHSDSPDSDELRN
-548 SEDLQQRPLLDKI
+548 RPLLDKI
-561 PVLQRNSLRQPVV
+561 SLLQRNSLRQPVV
-574 EKILNQMINLV
+574 EKILNQMIHLV
-585 NQLKAD
+585 NQLKED

-604 ELKMSREERKRTASN
+604 ELKMSREERERTASN
-619 QNKNENAN
+619 QRKNETENQ
-627 ARIAALITKDYGLH
+627 RIAALITKDYGLH

-648 KHKLWKETEGNC
+648 KYKLWKETEGNC
-660 MYCGKPVDIKQF
+660 MYCGEPVDIKQF

-693 LSNKTCACHECN
+693 LSNKTCACRKCN
-705 QEKGNRTAKEYIL
+705 QDKGNRTAKEYIL
-718 SKDEET
+718 SKDEAA

-732 QELFERHKISSAKH
+732 QELFERHKISSAKR
-746 SRLHMTL
+746 SRLHMMV
-753 ADIPEDFLERHMR
+753 ADIPEDFLERHLR

-772 REAHSILAKG
+772 REAHSLLAKG
-782 IRCVETSSGGI
+782 IRSVEASSGGI

-823 ILVDGVATERIANWS
+823 ILVDGVAIERIANWS

-850 LVVACS
+850 LVVACTNGEH
-856 DRKYIRRLNHQNS
+856 IQRLNYQNS
-869 EADSDSMHDELQET
+869 EADRKSMKDELKEPE
-883 GGKHTDQKQLLDRW
+883 GKHADQQQLLDRW
-897 LKAQPHFAP
+897 LRAQPHFAP
-906 HVVQAKIAEI
+906 HIVKAKVAEI
-916 LISLQPEEKTY
+916 LISLQPEERTY
-927 SRGRNIIKRKGERFV
+927 SRGRNIIQRKGERFV
-942 QEGILVPRGALSKE
+942 QEGILVPRGELWEATL
-956 TVYGSILQKEQ
+956 YGSIQ
-967 QKFVYKRPLQK
+967 QKGLQRFVYKCSLQK
-978 LGNSDLKS
+978 LKEANLKS

-1001 EHGGD
+1001 EHGND
-1006 RDKAFAEPLY
+1006 PKKAFAEPLY
-1016 SDRAQTQQ
+1016 SDQAQTQQ
-1024 IRSVRCFPT
+1024 VRTVRCFA
-1033 KGQNTL
+1033 KFRSGTL
-1039 IPLRY
+1039 LPLRHNA
-1044 DTQGRAKAFIAPGNN
+1044 QGRAKAFIAPGNN

-1082 IERVRFSL
+1082 IERVRFGL

-1095 DPRATMEQALSIAE
+1095 DPRATMEQALSITE
-1109 LPESVIKD
+1109 LPESVLKG
-1117 LPPSDWVIKETLRR
+1117 LPPSDWSLKEFIRKGDSIL
-1131 DEFFLM
+1131 L

-1145 SALEAQNY
+1145 AALEAKDY
-1153 SLLSR
+1153 SLLS
-1158 HLYRVQKLSSINYVF
+1158 LYLYCVKSVSGGDYRF
-1173 RHHLETSVKEDK
+1173 RHHLETNDEKKKNAV
-1185 STRGEVPMSY
+1185 GNVPKFYRKRSPSSY
-1195 RVQSLTTYS
+1195 TE
-1204 NLNPRKVK
+1204 LNPRKVK